1 MLNRENKTAITRK
14 GMVSNRLNKFSI
26 RKYTVGTASI
36 LVGTTLIFGLGNQ
49 EAKAAESTNKE
60 LNEAT
65 TSASDNQSSGKVD
78 MQQLNQEDNT
88 KNDNQK
94 EMVSS
99 QGNETTSNG
108 NKSIEKESVQSTTG
122 NKVEVSTAKSD
133 EQASP
138 KSTNEDLNTKQTIS
152 NQEALQ
158 PDLQEN
164 KSVVNAQPTNEENK
178 KVDAKT
184 ESTTLNVKSDAIKS
198 NAETLVDNNSN
209 SNNENNAD
217 IILPK
222 STAPKRLNT
231 RMRMAAIQPN
241 STDSKNVNDLI
252 TSNTTLTVV
261 DADNSKTIVPAQDY
275 LSLKSQI
282 TVDDKVKSG
291 DYFTIKYSDTVQ
303 VYGLNPEDIK
313 NIGDIKDP
321 NNGETIATAKHDT
334 ANNLITYTFTDYV
347 DRFNSVKMG
356 INYSIYMDADTIP
369 VDKKDVPF
377 SVTIGNQITTTT
389 ADITYPAYKEADN
402 NSIGS
407 AFTETVS
414 HVGNVEDPGYY
425 NQVVYVNPMDKD
437 LKGAK
442 LKVEAY
448 HPKYPTNI
456 GQINQNVTNIKI
468 YRVPEGYTLNK
479 GYDVNT
485 NDLVDVT
492 DEFKNKM
499 TYGSNQS
506 VNLDFGDIT
515 SAYVV
520 MVNTKFQYTNSE
532 SPTLVQMAT
541 LSSTGNKSVSTGN
554 ALGFTN
560 NQSGGAGQ
568 EVYKIGNYV
577 WEDTNKNGVQ
587 ELGEKGVGNV
597 TVTVFDNNTNTKV
610 GEAVTKEDGSYL
622 IPNLPNGD
630 YRVEFSNL
638 PKGYEVTPSKQGNNE
653 ELDSNGLS
661 SVITVNGKDN
671 LSADLGIYKPK
682 YNLGDYV
689 WEDTNKNGIQDQDE
703 KGISGVTV
711 TLKDENG
718 NVLKT
723 VTTDADGKYKFTDL
737 DNGNYKVEFTTPE
750 GYTPTTV
757 TSGSDIEK
765 DSNGLTTTGVING
778 ADNMTLDSGFYKTPK
793 YNLGNY
799 VWEDTNK
806 DGKQDSTEK
815 GISGVTVTLKNE
827 NGEVLQTTKTDKDGK
842 YQFTGLEN
850 GTYKVEFETPSG
862 YTPTQVGSGT
872 DEGIDSNGTSTTGV
886 IKDKDNDTIDS
897 GFYKPTYNLGDYVW
911 EDTNKNGVQD
921 KDEKGISGV
930 TVTLKDENDKVLK
943 TVTTDENGKYQF
955 TDLNNGT
962 YKVEFET
969 PSGYTPTSV
978 TSGND
983 TEKDSNG
990 LTTTGVIK
998 DADNMTLDSGFYK
1011 TPKYSLGD
1019 YVWYDSNKDG
1029 KQDSTEKGI
1038 KDVKVTLLNE
1048 KGEVI
1053 GTTKTDENGKYR
1065 FDNLDSGKYKVIF
1078 EKSAGY
1084 LPTKVNGTTDGEKDS
1099 NGSSVTVKINGKD
1112 DMSLDTGFYK
1122 EPKYNLGD
1130 YVWEDT
1136 NKDGIQ
1142 DANEPGIKDVK
1153 VTLKDSTG
1161 KVIGTT
1167 TTDASGKYKFT
1178 DLDNGN
1184 YTVEFETPAGYTPTV
1199 KNTTAEDKDSN
1210 GLTTTGVIKDAD
1222 NMTLDSGFYKT
1233 PKYSLGDYVWYD
1245 SNKDG

>member
-65 TSASDNQSSGKVD
+65 TSASDNQSSDKVD

-108 NKSIEKESVQSTTG
+108 NKLIEKESVQSTTG

-164 KSVVNAQPTNEENK
+164 KSVVNVQPTNEENK

-198 NAETLVDNNSN
+198 NDETLVDNNSN

-231 RMRMAAIQPN
+231 RMRIAAVQPS
-241 STDSKNVNDLI
+241 STEAKNVNDLI

-261 DADNSKTIVPAQDY
+261 DADKNNKIVPDQDY

-347 DRFNSVKMG
+347 DRFNSVQMG

-369 VDKKDVPF
+369 VSKNDVEF
-377 SVTIGNQITTTT
+377 NVTIGNTTTKTT
-389 ADITYPAYKEADN
+389 ANIQYPDYVVNEK

-414 HVGNVEDPGYY
+414 HVGNKENPGYY
-425 NQVVYVNPMDKD
+425 KQTIYVNPSENS
-437 LKGAK
+437 LTNAK
-442 LKVEAY
+442 LKVQAY
-448 HPKYPTNI
+448 HSSYPNNI
-456 GQINQNVTNIKI
+456 GQINKDVTDIKI
-468 YRVPEGYTLNK
+468 YQVPKGYTLNK

-485 NDLVDVT
+485 KELTDVT
-492 DEFKNKM
+492 NQYLQKI
-499 TYGSNQS
+499 TYGDNNSA
-506 VNLDFGDIT
+506 VIDFGNAD

-1038 KDVKVTLLNE
+1038 KDV
-1048 KGEVI
+1048 
-1053 GTTKTDENGKYR
+1053 
-1065 FDNLDSGKYKVIF
+1065 
-1078 EKSAGY
+1078 
-1084 LPTKVNGTTDGEKDS
+1084 
-1099 NGSSVTVKINGKD
+1099 
-1112 DMSLDTGFYK
+1112 
-1122 EPKYNLGD
+1122 
-1130 YVWEDT
+1130 
-1136 NKDGIQ
+1136 
-1142 DANEPGIKDVK
+1142 
-1153 VTLKDSTG
+1153 
-1161 KVIGTT
+1161 
-1167 TTDASGKYKFT
+1167 
-1178 DLDNGN
+1178 
-1184 YTVEFETPAGYTPTV
+1184 
-1199 KNTTAEDKDSN
+1199 
-1210 GLTTTGVIKDAD
+1210 
-1222 NMTLDSGFYKT
+1222 
-1233 PKYSLGDYVWYD
+1233 
-1245 SNKDG
+1245 

>member
-1065 FDNLDSGKYKVIF
+1065 
-1078 EKSAGY
+1078 
-1084 LPTKVNGTTDGEKDS
+1084 
-1099 NGSSVTVKINGKD
+1099 
-1112 DMSLDTGFYK
+1112 
-1122 EPKYNLGD
+1122 
-1130 YVWEDT
+1130 
-1136 NKDGIQ
+1136 
-1142 DANEPGIKDVK
+1142 
-1153 VTLKDSTG
+1153 
-1161 KVIGTT
+1161 
-1167 TTDASGKYKFT
+1167 
-1178 DLDNGN
+1178 
-1184 YTVEFETPAGYTPTV
+1184 
-1199 KNTTAEDKDSN
+1199 
-1210 GLTTTGVIKDAD
+1210 
-1222 NMTLDSGFYKT
+1222 
-1233 PKYSLGDYVWYD
+1233 
-1245 SNKDG
+1245 

>member
-65 TSASDNQSSGKVD
+65 TSASDNQSSDKVD

-108 NKSIEKESVQSTTG
+108 NKLIEKESVQSTTG

-164 KSVVNAQPTNEENK
+164 KSVVNVQPTNEENK

-198 NAETLVDNNSN
+198 NDETLVDNNSN

-231 RMRMAAIQPN
+231 RMRIAAVQPS
-241 STDSKNVNDLI
+241 STEAKNVNDLI

-261 DADNSKTIVPAQDY
+261 DADKNNKIVPAQDY

-347 DRFNSVKMG
+347 DRFNSVQMG

-369 VDKKDVPF
+369 VSKNDVEF
-377 SVTIGNQITTTT
+377 NVTIGNTTTKTT
-389 ADITYPAYKEADN
+389 ANIQYPDYVVNEK

-414 HVGNVEDPGYY
+414 HVGNKENPGYY
-425 NQVVYVNPMDKD
+425 KQTIYVNPSENS
-437 LKGAK
+437 LTNAK
-442 LKVEAY
+442 LKVQAY
-448 HPKYPTNI
+448 HSSYPNNI
-456 GQINQNVTNIKI
+456 GQINKDVTDIKI
-468 YRVPEGYTLNK
+468 YQVPKGYTLNK

-485 NDLVDVT
+485 KELTDVT
-492 DEFKNKM
+492 NQYLQKI
-499 TYGSNQS
+499 TYGDNNSA
-506 VNLDFGDIT
+506 VIDFGNAD

-1053 GTTKTDENGKYR
+1053 GTT
-1065 FDNLDSGKYKVIF
+1065 
-1078 EKSAGY
+1078 
-1084 LPTKVNGTTDGEKDS
+1084 
-1099 NGSSVTVKINGKD
+1099 
-1112 DMSLDTGFYK
+1112 
-1122 EPKYNLGD
+1122 
-1130 YVWEDT
+1130 
-1136 NKDGIQ
+1136 
-1142 DANEPGIKDVK
+1142 
-1153 VTLKDSTG
+1153 
-1161 KVIGTT
+1161 
-1167 TTDASGKYKFT
+1167 
-1178 DLDNGN
+1178 
-1184 YTVEFETPAGYTPTV
+1184 
-1199 KNTTAEDKDSN
+1199 
-1210 GLTTTGVIKDAD
+1210 
-1222 NMTLDSGFYKT
+1222 
-1233 PKYSLGDYVWYD
+1233 
-1245 SNKDG
+1245 

>member
-65 TSASDNQSSGKVD
+65 TSASDNQSSDKVD
-78 MQQLNQEDNT
+78 MKQLNQEDNT

-231 RMRMAAIQPN
+231 RMRIAAVQPS
-241 STDSKNVNDLI
+241 STEAKNVNDLI

-261 DADNSKTIVPAQDY
+261 DADKNNKIVPAQDY
-275 LSLKSQI
+275 LALKSQI

-347 DRFNSVKMG
+347 DRFNSVQMG

-369 VDKKDVPF
+369 VSKNDVEF
-377 SVTIGNQITTTT
+377 NVTIGNTTTKTT
-389 ADITYPAYKEADN
+389 ANIQYPDYVVNEK

-414 HVGNVEDPGYY
+414 HVGNKENPGYY
-425 NQVVYVNPMDKD
+425 KQTIYVNPSENS
-437 LKGAK
+437 LTNAK
-442 LKVEAY
+442 LKVQAY
-448 HPKYPTNI
+448 HSSYPNNI
-456 GQINQNVTNIKI
+456 GQINKEVTDIKI
-468 YRVPEGYTLNK
+468 YQVPKGYTLNK

-485 NDLVDVT
+485 KELTDVT
-492 DEFKNKM
+492 NQYLQKI
-499 TYGSNQS
+499 TYGDNNSA
-506 VNLDFGDIT
+506 VIDFGNAD

-520 MVNTKFQYTNSE
+520 MVNTKFQYTTSE
-532 SPTLVQMAT
+532 SPTLVQMVT
-541 LSSTGNKSVSTGN
+541 LSSDNSKSASMGN

-1019 YVWYDSNKDG
+1019 YVWYDS
-1029 KQDSTEKGI
+1029 
-1038 KDVKVTLLNE
+1038 
-1048 KGEVI
+1048 
-1053 GTTKTDENGKYR
+1053 
-1065 FDNLDSGKYKVIF
+1065 
-1078 EKSAGY
+1078 
-1084 LPTKVNGTTDGEKDS
+1084 
-1099 NGSSVTVKINGKD
+1099 
-1112 DMSLDTGFYK
+1112 
-1122 EPKYNLGD
+1122 
-1130 YVWEDT
+1130 
-1136 NKDGIQ
+1136 
-1142 DANEPGIKDVK
+1142 
-1153 VTLKDSTG
+1153 
-1161 KVIGTT
+1161 
-1167 TTDASGKYKFT
+1167 
-1178 DLDNGN
+1178 
-1184 YTVEFETPAGYTPTV
+1184 
-1199 KNTTAEDKDSN
+1199 
-1210 GLTTTGVIKDAD
+1210 
-1222 NMTLDSGFYKT
+1222 
-1233 PKYSLGDYVWYD
+1233 
-1245 SNKDG
+1245 

>member
-1 MLNRENKTAITRK
+1 MLNRENKTAMTRK

-36 LVGTTLIFGLGNQ
+36 LVGTTLIFGIGSQ
-49 EAKAAESTNKE
+49 EAKAAEVTNKE
-60 LNEAT
+60 MKEDAT
-65 TSASDNQSSGKVD
+65 SVNNDQVSKKVD
-78 MQQLNQEDNT
+78 TGQLNKDGNTSKVDTEQLNDENINKVANQKEVTRVENSVASEKNNNSQPSENGKLQTSDVKKTEDNNATSDDQVTTTVNSQQLNTDN
-88 KNDNQK
+88 
-94 EMVSS
+94 
-99 QGNETTSNG
+99 TTSNATMSAAPI
-108 NKSIEKESVQSTTG
+108 NVSKDDLKINSE
-122 NKVEVSTAKSD
+122 EVRNVGEKSD
-133 EQASP
+133 
-138 KSTNEDLNTKQTIS
+138 NT
-152 NQEALQ
+152 
-158 PDLQEN
+158 D
-164 KSVVNAQPTNEENK
+164 NANG
-178 KVDAKT
+178 
-184 ESTTLNVKSDAIKS
+184 SDVIM
-198 NAETLVDNNSN
+198 
-209 SNNENNAD
+209 
-217 IILPK
+217 PK

-231 RMRMAAIQPN
+231 RMRIAAVQPS
-241 STDSKNVNDLI
+241 STDSKNVNNLI
-252 TSNTTLTVV
+252 TSTTTLTVV
-261 DADNSKTIVPAQDY
+261 DADKNNKIVPAQDY
-275 LSLKSQI
+275 LALKSQI
-282 TVDDKVKSG
+282 KVDDKVKSG

-347 DRFNSVKMG
+347 DRFNSVQMG

-369 VDKKDVPF
+369 VSKNDVEF
-377 SVTIGNQITTTT
+377 NVTIGNDTTKTT
-389 ADITYPAYKEADN
+389 ANIQYPDYVVNEK

-414 HVGNVEDPGYY
+414 HVGNKENPGYY
-425 NQVVYVNPMDKD
+425 KQTIYVNPSENS
-437 LKGAK
+437 LTNAK
-442 LKVEAY
+442 LKVQAY
-448 HPKYPTNI
+448 HSSYPNNI
-456 GQINQNVTNIKI
+456 GQINKEVTDIKI
-468 YRVPEGYTLNK
+468 YQVPKGYTLNK

-485 NDLVDVT
+485 KELTDVT
-492 DEFKNKM
+492 NQYLQKI
-499 TYGSNQS
+499 TYGDNNSA
-506 VNLDFGDIT
+506 VIDFGNAD

-520 MVNTKFQYTNSE
+520 MVNTKFQYTTSE
-532 SPTLVQMAT
+532 SPTLVQMVT
-541 LSSTGNKSVSTGN
+541 LSSDNSKSASMGN

-638 PKGYEVTPSKQGNNE
+638 PQGYEVTPSKQGNNE
-653 ELDSNGLS
+653 ELDSNGVS

-850 GTYKVEFETPSG
+850 GTYKVEFETPLG

-1078 EKSAGY
+1078 EK
-1084 LPTKVNGTTDGEKDS
+1084 
-1099 NGSSVTVKINGKD
+1099 
-1112 DMSLDTGFYK
+1112 
-1122 EPKYNLGD
+1122 
-1130 YVWEDT
+1130 
-1136 NKDGIQ
+1136 
-1142 DANEPGIKDVK
+1142 
-1153 VTLKDSTG
+1153 
-1161 KVIGTT
+1161 
-1167 TTDASGKYKFT
+1167 
-1178 DLDNGN
+1178 
-1184 YTVEFETPAGYTPTV
+1184 PAGLTQTGT
-1199 KNTTAEDKDSN
+1199 NTTEDD
-1210 GLTTTGVIKDAD
+1210 KDAD
-1222 NMTLDSGFYKT
+1222 GGEVDVTITDHDDFTIDNGYFEEDTSD
-1233 PKYSLGDYVWYD
+1233 
-1245 SNKDG
+1245 

>member
-65 TSASDNQSSGKVD
+65 TSASDNQSSDKVD

-108 NKSIEKESVQSTTG
+108 NKLIEKESVQSTTG

-164 KSVVNAQPTNEENK
+164 KSVVNVQPTNEENK

-198 NAETLVDNNSN
+198 NDETLVDNNSN

-231 RMRMAAIQPN
+231 RMRIAAVQPS
-241 STDSKNVNDLI
+241 STEAKNVNDLI

-261 DADNSKTIVPAQDY
+261 DADKNNKIVPAQDY
-275 LSLKSQI
+275 LALKSQI
-282 TVDDKVKSG
+282 KVDDKVKSG

-347 DRFNSVKMG
+347 DRFNSVQMG

-369 VDKKDVPF
+369 VSKNDVEF
-377 SVTIGNQITTTT
+377 NVTIGNTTTKTT
-389 ADITYPAYKEADN
+389 ANIQYPDYVSRDN

-414 HVGNVEDPGYY
+414 HAGNAEDPGYY
-425 NQVVYVNPMDKD
+425 IQTVYVNPSEKT
-437 LKGAK
+437 LTNAK

-448 HPKYPTNI
+448 HKDYPDNV
-456 GQINQNVTNIKI
+456 GQINKNVTKIKI
-468 YRVPEGYTLNK
+468 YQAPKDYVLNK

-485 NDLVDVT
+485 NQLIDVT
-492 DEFKNKM
+492 EQFKDKI
-499 TYGSNQS
+499 TYGTNDS
-506 VNLDFGDIT
+506 VNVDFGSINN
-515 SAYVV
+515 SYVV
-520 MVNTKFQYTNSE
+520 MVDTKFEFTTSE

-541 LSSTGNKSVSTGN
+541 LTSDGNRSVSTGN

-568 EVYKIGNYV
+568 EVYKIGN
-577 WEDTNKNGVQ
+577 
-587 ELGEKGVGNV
+587 
-597 TVTVFDNNTNTKV
+597 
-610 GEAVTKEDGSYL
+610 
-622 IPNLPNGD
+622 
-630 YRVEFSNL
+630 
-638 PKGYEVTPSKQGNNE
+638 
-653 ELDSNGLS
+653 
-661 SVITVNGKDN
+661 
-671 LSADLGIYKPK
+671 
-682 YNLGDYV
+682 YV

-737 DNGNYKVEFTTPE
+737 GNGNYKVEFTTPE

-1053 GTTKTDENGKYR
+1053 GTTTTDENGKYR
-1065 FDNLDSGKYKVIF
+1065 FDNLD
-1078 EKSAGY
+1078 
-1084 LPTKVNGTTDGEKDS
+1084 
-1099 NGSSVTVKINGKD
+1099 
-1112 DMSLDTGFYK
+1112 
-1122 EPKYNLGD
+1122 
-1130 YVWEDT
+1130 
-1136 NKDGIQ
+1136 
-1142 DANEPGIKDVK
+1142 
-1153 VTLKDSTG
+1153 
-1161 KVIGTT
+1161 
-1167 TTDASGKYKFT
+1167 
-1178 DLDNGN
+1178 
-1184 YTVEFETPAGYTPTV
+1184 
-1199 KNTTAEDKDSN
+1199 
-1210 GLTTTGVIKDAD
+1210 
-1222 NMTLDSGFYKT
+1222 
-1233 PKYSLGDYVWYD
+1233 
-1245 SNKDG
+1245 

>member
-737 DNGNYKVEFTTPE
+737 DNGNYKVVFTTPE

-765 DSNGLTTTGVING
+765 GSNGLTTTGVING

-1078 EKSAGY
+1078 EK
-1084 LPTKVNGTTDGEKDS
+1084 
-1099 NGSSVTVKINGKD
+1099 
-1112 DMSLDTGFYK
+1112 
-1122 EPKYNLGD
+1122 
-1130 YVWEDT
+1130 
-1136 NKDGIQ
+1136 
-1142 DANEPGIKDVK
+1142 
-1153 VTLKDSTG
+1153 
-1161 KVIGTT
+1161 
-1167 TTDASGKYKFT
+1167 
-1178 DLDNGN
+1178 
-1184 YTVEFETPAGYTPTV
+1184 PAGLTQTGT
-1199 KNTTAEDKDSN
+1199 NTTEDD
-1210 GLTTTGVIKDAD
+1210 KDAD
-1222 NMTLDSGFYKT
+1222 G
-1233 PKYSLGDYVWYD
+1233 GEV
-1245 SNKDG
+1245 

>member
-1 MLNRENKTAITRK
+1 MLNRENKTAMTRK

-36 LVGTTLIFGLGNQ
+36 LVGTTLIFGIGSQ
-49 EAKAAESTNKE
+49 EAKAAEVTNKE
-60 LNEAT
+60 MKEDAT
-65 TSASDNQSSGKVD
+65 SVNNDQVSKKVD
-78 MQQLNQEDNT
+78 TGQLNKDGNTSKVDTEQLNDENINKVANQKEVTRVENSVASEKNNNSQPSENGKLQTSDVKKTEDNNATSDDQVTTTVNSQQLNTDN
-88 KNDNQK
+88 
-94 EMVSS
+94 
-99 QGNETTSNG
+99 TTSNATMSAAPI
-108 NKSIEKESVQSTTG
+108 NVSKDDLKINSE
-122 NKVEVSTAKSD
+122 EVRNVGEKSD
-133 EQASP
+133 
-138 KSTNEDLNTKQTIS
+138 NT
-152 NQEALQ
+152 
-158 PDLQEN
+158 D
-164 KSVVNAQPTNEENK
+164 NANG
-178 KVDAKT
+178 
-184 ESTTLNVKSDAIKS
+184 SDVIM
-198 NAETLVDNNSN
+198 
-209 SNNENNAD
+209 
-217 IILPK
+217 PK

-231 RMRMAAIQPN
+231 RMRIAAVQPS
-241 STDSKNVNDLI
+241 STDSKNVNNLI
-252 TSNTTLTVV
+252 TSTTTLTVV
-261 DADNSKTIVPAQDY
+261 DADKNNKIVPAQDY
-275 LSLKSQI
+275 LALKSQI
-282 TVDDKVKSG
+282 KVDDKVKSG

-347 DRFNSVKMG
+347 DRFNSVQMG

-369 VDKKDVPF
+369 VSKNDVEF
-377 SVTIGNQITTTT
+377 NVTIGNDTTNTT
-389 ADITYPAYKEADN
+389 ANIQYPDYVVNEK

-414 HVGNVEDPGYY
+414 HVGNKENPGYY
-425 NQVVYVNPMDKD
+425 KQTIYVNPSENS
-437 LKGAK
+437 LTNAK
-442 LKVEAY
+442 LKVQAY
-448 HPKYPTNI
+448 HSSYPNNI
-456 GQINQNVTNIKI
+456 GQINKEVTDIKI
-468 YRVPEGYTLNK
+468 YQVPKGYTLNK

-485 NDLVDVT
+485 KELTDVT
-492 DEFKNKM
+492 NQYLQKI
-499 TYGSNQS
+499 TYGDNNSA
-506 VNLDFGDIT
+506 VIDFGNAD

-520 MVNTKFQYTNSE
+520 MVNTKFQYTTSE
-532 SPTLVQMAT
+532 SPTLVQMVT
-541 LSSTGNKSVSTGN
+541 LSSDNSKSASMGN

-638 PKGYEVTPSKQGNNE
+638 PQGYEVTPSKQGNNE
-653 ELDSNGLS
+653 ELDSNGVS

-850 GTYKVEFETPSG
+850 GTYKVEFETPLG

-1078 EKSAGY
+1078 EK
-1084 LPTKVNGTTDGEKDS
+1084 
-1099 NGSSVTVKINGKD
+1099 
-1112 DMSLDTGFYK
+1112 
-1122 EPKYNLGD
+1122 
-1130 YVWEDT
+1130 
-1136 NKDGIQ
+1136 
-1142 DANEPGIKDVK
+1142 
-1153 VTLKDSTG
+1153 
-1161 KVIGTT
+1161 
-1167 TTDASGKYKFT
+1167 
-1178 DLDNGN
+1178 
-1184 YTVEFETPAGYTPTV
+1184 PAGLTQTGT
-1199 KNTTAEDKDSN
+1199 NTTEDD
-1210 GLTTTGVIKDAD
+1210 KDAD
-1222 NMTLDSGFYKT
+1222 G
-1233 PKYSLGDYVWYD
+1233 
-1245 SNKDG
+1245 

>member
-65 TSASDNQSSGKVD
+65 TSASDNQSSDKVD
-78 MQQLNQEDNT
+78 MQQLNQEVNT

-108 NKSIEKESVQSTTG
+108 NKSIEKESVQSITG

-164 KSVVNAQPTNEENK
+164 KSVVNVQPTNEENK

-198 NAETLVDNNSN
+198 SAETLVDNNGN

-231 RMRMAAIQPN
+231 RMRMAAIQPT

-261 DADNSKTIVPAQDY
+261 DADKNNKIVPAQDY
-275 LSLKSQI
+275 LALKSQM

-334 ANNLITYTFTDYV
+334 VNNLITYTFTDYV
-347 DRFNSVKMG
+347 DRFNSVQMG

-369 VDKKDVPF
+369 VSKNDVEF
-377 SVTIGNQITTTT
+377 NVTIGNTTTKTT
-389 ADITYPAYKEADN
+389 ANIQYSDYVVNEK

-414 HVGNVEDPGYY
+414 HVGNKENPGYY
-425 NQVVYVNPMDKD
+425 KQTIYVNPSENS
-437 LKGAK
+437 LTNAK
-442 LKVEAY
+442 LKVQAY
-448 HPKYPTNI
+448 HSSYPNNI
-456 GQINQNVTNIKI
+456 GQINKEVTDIKI
-468 YRVPEGYTLNK
+468 YQVPKGYTLNK

-485 NDLVDVT
+485 KELTDVT
-492 DEFKNKM
+492 NQYLQKI
-499 TYGSNQS
+499 TYGDNNSA
-506 VNLDFGDIT
+506 VIDFGNAD

-520 MVNTKFQYTNSE
+520 MVNTKFQYTTSE
-532 SPTLVQMAT
+532 SPTLVQMVT
-541 LSSTGNKSVSTGN
+541 LSSDNSKSASMGN

-638 PKGYEVTPSKQGNNE
+638 PQGYEVTPSKQGNNE
-653 ELDSNGLS
+653 ELDSNGVS

-703 KGISGVTV
+703 KGISGVTI
-711 TLKDENG
+711 TLKDESG

-737 DNGNYKVEFTTPE
+737 DNGNYKVEFITPE

-850 GTYKVEFETPSG
+850 GTYKVEFETPAG

-930 TVTLKDENDKVLK
+930 TVTLKDENDKVLQ

-955 TDLNNGT
+955 TDLKNGT

-1038 KDVKVTLLNE
+1038 KDVTVTLLNE

-1065 FDNLDSGKYKVIF
+1065 FDNLDSGKYKV
-1078 EKSAGY
+1078 
-1084 LPTKVNGTTDGEKDS
+1084 
-1099 NGSSVTVKINGKD
+1099 
-1112 DMSLDTGFYK
+1112 
-1122 EPKYNLGD
+1122 
-1130 YVWEDT
+1130 
-1136 NKDGIQ
+1136 
-1142 DANEPGIKDVK
+1142 
-1153 VTLKDSTG
+1153 
-1161 KVIGTT
+1161 
-1167 TTDASGKYKFT
+1167 
-1178 DLDNGN
+1178 
-1184 YTVEFETPAGYTPTV
+1184 
-1199 KNTTAEDKDSN
+1199 
-1210 GLTTTGVIKDAD
+1210 
-1222 NMTLDSGFYKT
+1222 
-1233 PKYSLGDYVWYD
+1233 
-1245 SNKDG
+1245 

>member
-65 TSASDNQSSGKVD
+65 TSASDNQSSDKVD

-231 RMRMAAIQPN
+231 RMRIAAVQPS
-241 STDSKNVNDLI
+241 STEAKNVNDLI

-261 DADNSKTIVPAQDY
+261 DADKNNKIVPAQDY
-275 LSLKSQI
+275 LELKSQI
-282 TVDDKVKSG
+282 KVDDKVKSG

-313 NIGDIKDP
+313 NIGDIQDP

-347 DRFNSVKMG
+347 DRFNSVQMG

-369 VDKKDVPF
+369 VSKNDVEF
-377 SVTIGNQITTTT
+377 NVTIGNTTTKTT
-389 ADITYPAYKEADN
+389 ANIQYPDYVVNEK

-414 HVGNVEDPGYY
+414 HVGNKENPGYY
-425 NQVVYVNPMDKD
+425 KQTIYVNPSENS
-437 LKGAK
+437 LTNAK
-442 LKVEAY
+442 LKVQAY
-448 HPKYPTNI
+448 HSSYPNNI
-456 GQINQNVTNIKI
+456 GQINKEVTDIKI
-468 YRVPEGYTLNK
+468 YQVPKGYTLNK

-485 NDLVDVT
+485 KELTDVT
-492 DEFKNKM
+492 NQYLQKI
-499 TYGSNQS
+499 TYGDNNSA
-506 VNLDFGDIT
+506 VIDFGNAD

-520 MVNTKFQYTNSE
+520 MVNTKFQYTTSE
-532 SPTLVQMAT
+532 SPTLVQMVT
-541 LSSTGNKSVSTGN
+541 LSSDNSKSASMGN

-1078 EKSAGY
+1078 EK
-1084 LPTKVNGTTDGEKDS
+1084 P
-1099 NGSSVTVKINGKD
+1099 
-1112 DMSLDTGFYK
+1112 
-1122 EPKYNLGD
+1122 
-1130 YVWEDT
+1130 
-1136 NKDGIQ
+1136 
-1142 DANEPGIKDVK
+1142 
-1153 VTLKDSTG
+1153 
-1161 KVIGTT
+1161 
-1167 TTDASGKYKFT
+1167 
-1178 DLDNGN
+1178 
-1184 YTVEFETPAGYTPTV
+1184 
-1199 KNTTAEDKDSN
+1199 
-1210 GLTTTGVIKDAD
+1210 
-1222 NMTLDSGFYKT
+1222 
-1233 PKYSLGDYVWYD
+1233 
-1245 SNKDG
+1245 

>member
-65 TSASDNQSSGKVD
+65 TSASDNQSSDKVD

-108 NKSIEKESVQSTTG
+108 NKLIEKESVQSTTG

-164 KSVVNAQPTNEENK
+164 KSVVNVQPTNEENK

-198 NAETLVDNNSN
+198 NDETLVDNNSN

-231 RMRMAAIQPN
+231 RMRIAAVQPS
-241 STDSKNVNDLI
+241 STEAKNVNDLI

-261 DADNSKTIVPAQDY
+261 DADKNNKIVPAQDY

-347 DRFNSVKMG
+347 DRFNSVQMG

-369 VDKKDVPF
+369 VSKNDVEF
-377 SVTIGNQITTTT
+377 NVTIGNTTTKTT
-389 ADITYPAYKEADN
+389 ANIQYPDYVVNEK

-414 HVGNVEDPGYY
+414 HVGNKENPGYY
-425 NQVVYVNPMDKD
+425 KQTIYVNPSENS
-437 LKGAK
+437 LTNAK
-442 LKVEAY
+442 LKVQAY
-448 HPKYPTNI
+448 HSSYPNNI
-456 GQINQNVTNIKI
+456 GQINKDVTDIKI
-468 YRVPEGYTLNK
+468 YQVPKGYTLNK

-485 NDLVDVT
+485 KELTDVT
-492 DEFKNKM
+492 NQYLQKI
-499 TYGSNQS
+499 TYGDNNSA
-506 VNLDFGDIT
+506 VIDFGNAD

-943 TVTTDENGKYQF
+943 TVTTDESGKYQF

-998 DADNMTLDSGFYK
+998 DADNMTLDSGF
-1011 TPKYSLGD
+1011 
-1019 YVWYDSNKDG
+1019 
-1029 KQDSTEKGI
+1029 
-1038 KDVKVTLLNE
+1038 
-1048 KGEVI
+1048 
-1053 GTTKTDENGKYR
+1053 
-1065 FDNLDSGKYKVIF
+1065 
-1078 EKSAGY
+1078 
-1084 LPTKVNGTTDGEKDS
+1084 
-1099 NGSSVTVKINGKD
+1099 
-1112 DMSLDTGFYK
+1112 
-1122 EPKYNLGD
+1122 
-1130 YVWEDT
+1130 
-1136 NKDGIQ
+1136 
-1142 DANEPGIKDVK
+1142 
-1153 VTLKDSTG
+1153 
-1161 KVIGTT
+1161 
-1167 TTDASGKYKFT
+1167 
-1178 DLDNGN
+1178 
-1184 YTVEFETPAGYTPTV
+1184 
-1199 KNTTAEDKDSN
+1199 
-1210 GLTTTGVIKDAD
+1210 
-1222 NMTLDSGFYKT
+1222 
-1233 PKYSLGDYVWYD
+1233 
-1245 SNKDG
+1245 

>member
-65 TSASDNQSSGKVD
+65 TSASDNQSSDKVD

-108 NKSIEKESVQSTTG
+108 NKLIEKESVQSTTG

-164 KSVVNAQPTNEENK
+164 KSVVNVQPTNEENK

-198 NAETLVDNNSN
+198 NDETLVDNNSN

-231 RMRMAAIQPN
+231 RMRIAAVQPS
-241 STDSKNVNDLI
+241 STEAKNVNDLI

-261 DADNSKTIVPAQDY
+261 DADKNNKIVPAQDY

-347 DRFNSVKMG
+347 DRFNSVQMG

-369 VDKKDVPF
+369 VSKNDVEF
-377 SVTIGNQITTTT
+377 NVTIGNTTTKTT
-389 ADITYPAYKEADN
+389 ANIQYPDYVVNEK

-414 HVGNVEDPGYY
+414 HVGNKENPGYY
-425 NQVVYVNPMDKD
+425 KQTIYVNPSENS
-437 LKGAK
+437 LTNAK
-442 LKVEAY
+442 LKVQAY
-448 HPKYPTNI
+448 HSSYPNNI
-456 GQINQNVTNIKI
+456 GQINKDVTDIKI
-468 YRVPEGYTLNK
+468 YQVPKGYTLNK

-485 NDLVDVT
+485 KELTDVT
-492 DEFKNKM
+492 NQYLQKI
-499 TYGSNQS
+499 TYGDNNSA
-506 VNLDFGDIT
+506 VIDFGNAD

-689 WEDTNKNGIQDQDE
+689 WEDTNK
-703 KGISGVTV
+703 
-711 TLKDENG
+711 
-718 NVLKT
+718 
-723 VTTDADGKYKFTDL
+723 
-737 DNGNYKVEFTTPE
+737 
-750 GYTPTTV
+750 
-757 TSGSDIEK
+757 
-765 DSNGLTTTGVING
+765 
-778 ADNMTLDSGFYKTPK
+778 
-793 YNLGNY
+793 
-799 VWEDTNK
+799 

-842 YQFTGLEN
+842 YKFTGLEN

-1053 GTTKTDENGKYR
+1053 GTTKTDENGKYC

-1078 EKSAGY
+1078 EKPAG
-1084 LPTKVNGTTDGEKDS
+1084 LTQTGTNTTEDDKDADGGEVDVTITDH
-1099 NGSSVTVKINGKD
+1099 D
-1112 DMSLDTGFYK
+1112 D
-1122 EPKYNLGD
+1122 
-1130 YVWEDT
+1130 
-1136 NKDGIQ
+1136 
-1142 DANEPGIKDVK
+1142 
-1153 VTLKDSTG
+1153 
-1161 KVIGTT
+1161 
-1167 TTDASGKYKFT
+1167 FT
-1178 DLDNGN
+1178 LDNG
-1184 YTVEFETPAGYTPTV
+1184 YYEE
-1199 KNTTAEDKDSN
+1199 
-1210 GLTTTGVIKDAD
+1210 
-1222 NMTLDSGFYKT
+1222 
-1233 PKYSLGDYVWYD
+1233 
-1245 SNKDG
+1245 

>member
-65 TSASDNQSSGKVD
+65 TSASDNQSSDKVD

-231 RMRMAAIQPN
+231 RMRIAAVQPS
-241 STDSKNVNDLI
+241 STEAKNVNDLI

-261 DADNSKTIVPAQDY
+261 DADKNNKIVPAQDY
-275 LSLKSQI
+275 LELKSQI
-282 TVDDKVKSG
+282 KVDDKVKSG

-347 DRFNSVKMG
+347 DRFNSVQMG

-369 VDKKDVPF
+369 VSKNDVEF
-377 SVTIGNQITTTT
+377 NVTIGNTTTKTT
-389 ADITYPAYKEADN
+389 ANIQYPDYVVNEK

-414 HVGNVEDPGYY
+414 HVGNKENPGYY
-425 NQVVYVNPMDKD
+425 KQTIYVNPSENS
-437 LKGAK
+437 LTNAK
-442 LKVEAY
+442 LKVQAY
-448 HPKYPTNI
+448 HSSYPNNI
-456 GQINQNVTNIKI
+456 GQINKEVTDIKI
-468 YRVPEGYTLNK
+468 YQVPKGYTLNK

-485 NDLVDVT
+485 KELTDVT
-492 DEFKNKM
+492 NQYLHKI
-499 TYGSNQS
+499 TYGDNNSA
-506 VNLDFGDIT
+506 VIDFGNAD

-520 MVNTKFQYTNSE
+520 MVNTKFQYTTSE
-532 SPTLVQMAT
+532 SPTLVQMVT
-541 LSSTGNKSVSTGN
+541 LSSDNSKSASMGN

-689 WEDTNKNGIQDQDE
+689 WEDTNTNGIQDQDE

-1078 EKSAGY
+1078 EK
-1084 LPTKVNGTTDGEKDS
+1084 
-1099 NGSSVTVKINGKD
+1099 
-1112 DMSLDTGFYK
+1112 
-1122 EPKYNLGD
+1122 
-1130 YVWEDT
+1130 
-1136 NKDGIQ
+1136 
-1142 DANEPGIKDVK
+1142 
-1153 VTLKDSTG
+1153 
-1161 KVIGTT
+1161 
-1167 TTDASGKYKFT
+1167 
-1178 DLDNGN
+1178 
-1184 YTVEFETPAGYTPTV
+1184 PAGLTQTGT
-1199 KNTTAEDKDSN
+1199 NTTE
-1210 GLTTTGVIKDAD
+1210 
-1222 NMTLDSGFYKT
+1222 
-1233 PKYSLGDYVWYD
+1233 
-1245 SNKDG
+1245 

>member
-65 TSASDNQSSGKVD
+65 TSASDNQSSDKVD

-108 NKSIEKESVQSTTG
+108 NKLIEKESVQSTTG

-164 KSVVNAQPTNEENK
+164 KSVVNVQPTNEENK

-198 NAETLVDNNSN
+198 NDETLVDNNSN

-231 RMRMAAIQPN
+231 RMRIAAVQPS
-241 STDSKNVNDLI
+241 STEAKNVNDLI

-261 DADNSKTIVPAQDY
+261 DADKNNKIVPAQDY

-347 DRFNSVKMG
+347 DRFNSVQMG

-369 VDKKDVPF
+369 VSKNDVEF
-377 SVTIGNQITTTT
+377 NVTIGNTTTKTT
-389 ADITYPAYKEADN
+389 ANIQYPDYVVNEK

-414 HVGNVEDPGYY
+414 HVGNKENPGYY
-425 NQVVYVNPMDKD
+425 KQTIYVNPSENS
-437 LKGAK
+437 LTNAK
-442 LKVEAY
+442 LKVQAY
-448 HPKYPTNI
+448 HSSYPNNI
-456 GQINQNVTNIKI
+456 GQINKDVTDIKI
-468 YRVPEGYTLNK
+468 YQVPKGYTLNK

-485 NDLVDVT
+485 KELTDVT
-492 DEFKNKM
+492 NQYLQKI
-499 TYGSNQS
+499 TYGDNNSA
-506 VNLDFGDIT
+506 VIDFGNAD

-872 DEGIDSNGTSTTGV
+872 DEGIDSNGTSITGV

-1053 GTTKTDENGKYR
+1053 GTTKTDENGKYC

-1078 EKSAGY
+1078 EK
-1084 LPTKVNGTTDGEKDS
+1084 
-1099 NGSSVTVKINGKD
+1099 
-1112 DMSLDTGFYK
+1112 
-1122 EPKYNLGD
+1122 
-1130 YVWEDT
+1130 
-1136 NKDGIQ
+1136 
-1142 DANEPGIKDVK
+1142 
-1153 VTLKDSTG
+1153 
-1161 KVIGTT
+1161 
-1167 TTDASGKYKFT
+1167 
-1178 DLDNGN
+1178 
-1184 YTVEFETPAGYTPTV
+1184 PAGLTQTGT
-1199 KNTTAEDKDSN
+1199 NTTEDD
-1210 GLTTTGVIKDAD
+1210 KDAD
-1222 NMTLDSGFYKT
+1222 GGEVDVTITDHDDFTLD
-1233 PKYSLGDYVWYD
+1233 
-1245 SNKDG
+1245 

>member
-377 SVTIGNQITTTT
+377 SVTIGNQTTTTT

-737 DNGNYKVEFTTPE
+737 DNGNYKVVFTTPE

-1078 EKSAGY
+1078 EK
-1084 LPTKVNGTTDGEKDS
+1084 
-1099 NGSSVTVKINGKD
+1099 
-1112 DMSLDTGFYK
+1112 
-1122 EPKYNLGD
+1122 
-1130 YVWEDT
+1130 
-1136 NKDGIQ
+1136 
-1142 DANEPGIKDVK
+1142 
-1153 VTLKDSTG
+1153 
-1161 KVIGTT
+1161 
-1167 TTDASGKYKFT
+1167 
-1178 DLDNGN
+1178 
-1184 YTVEFETPAGYTPTV
+1184 PAGLTQTGT
-1199 KNTTAEDKDSN
+1199 NT
-1210 GLTTTGVIKDAD
+1210 
-1222 NMTLDSGFYKT
+1222 
-1233 PKYSLGDYVWYD
+1233 
-1245 SNKDG
+1245 

>member
-1 MLNRENKTAITRK
+1 MLNRENKTAMTRK

-36 LVGTTLIFGLGNQ
+36 LVGTTLIFGIGSQ
-49 EAKAAESTNKE
+49 EAKAAEVTNKE
-60 LNEAT
+60 MKEDAT
-65 TSASDNQSSGKVD
+65 SVNNDQVSKKVD
-78 MQQLNQEDNT
+78 TGQLNKDGNTSKVDTEQLNDENINKVANQKEVTRVENSVASEKNNNSQPSENGKLQTSDVKKTEDNNATSDDQVTTTVNSQQLNTDN
-88 KNDNQK
+88 
-94 EMVSS
+94 
-99 QGNETTSNG
+99 TTSNATMSAAPI
-108 NKSIEKESVQSTTG
+108 NVSKDDLKINSE
-122 NKVEVSTAKSD
+122 EVRNVGEKSD
-133 EQASP
+133 
-138 KSTNEDLNTKQTIS
+138 NT
-152 NQEALQ
+152 
-158 PDLQEN
+158 D
-164 KSVVNAQPTNEENK
+164 NANG
-178 KVDAKT
+178 
-184 ESTTLNVKSDAIKS
+184 SDVIM
-198 NAETLVDNNSN
+198 
-209 SNNENNAD
+209 
-217 IILPK
+217 PK

-231 RMRMAAIQPN
+231 RMRIAAVQPS
-241 STDSKNVNDLI
+241 STDSKNVNNLI
-252 TSNTTLTVV
+252 TSTTTLTVV
-261 DADNSKTIVPAQDY
+261 DADKNNKIVPAQDY
-275 LSLKSQI
+275 LALKSQI
-282 TVDDKVKSG
+282 KVDDKVKSG

-347 DRFNSVKMG
+347 DRFNSVQMG

-369 VDKKDVPF
+369 VSKNDVEF
-377 SVTIGNQITTTT
+377 NVTIGNDTTKTT
-389 ADITYPAYKEADN
+389 ANIQYPDYVVNEK

-414 HVGNVEDPGYY
+414 HVGNKENPGYY
-425 NQVVYVNPMDKD
+425 KQTIYVNPSENS
-437 LKGAK
+437 LTNAK
-442 LKVEAY
+442 LKVQAY
-448 HPKYPTNI
+448 HSSYPNNI
-456 GQINQNVTNIKI
+456 GQINKEVTDIKI
-468 YRVPEGYTLNK
+468 YQVPKGYTLNK

-485 NDLVDVT
+485 KELTDVT
-492 DEFKNKM
+492 NQYLQKI
-499 TYGSNQS
+499 TYGDNNSA
-506 VNLDFGDIT
+506 VIDFGNAD

-520 MVNTKFQYTNSE
+520 MVNTKFQYTTSE
-532 SPTLVQMAT
+532 SPTLVQMVT
-541 LSSTGNKSVSTGN
+541 LSSDNSKSASMGN

-638 PKGYEVTPSKQGNNE
+638 PQGYEVTPSKQGNNE
-653 ELDSNGLS
+653 ELDSNGVS

-850 GTYKVEFETPSG
+850 GTYKVEFETPLG

-1078 EKSAGY
+1078 EK
-1084 LPTKVNGTTDGEKDS
+1084 
-1099 NGSSVTVKINGKD
+1099 
-1112 DMSLDTGFYK
+1112 
-1122 EPKYNLGD
+1122 
-1130 YVWEDT
+1130 
-1136 NKDGIQ
+1136 
-1142 DANEPGIKDVK
+1142 
-1153 VTLKDSTG
+1153 
-1161 KVIGTT
+1161 
-1167 TTDASGKYKFT
+1167 
-1178 DLDNGN
+1178 
-1184 YTVEFETPAGYTPTV
+1184 PAGLTQTGT
-1199 KNTTAEDKDSN
+1199 NTTEDD
-1210 GLTTTGVIKDAD
+1210 KDAD
-1222 NMTLDSGFYKT
+1222 GGEVDVTITDHDDFTIDNGYFEEDTSDS
-1233 PKYSLGDYVWYD
+1233 D
-1245 SNKDG
+1245 SDSDSDS

>member
-1 MLNRENKTAITRK
+1 MLNRENKTAMTRK

-49 EAKAAESTNKE
+49 EAKAAEVTNKE
-60 LNEAT
+60 IKEDAT
-65 TSASDNQSSGKVD
+65 SVNNDQVSKKVD
-78 MQQLNQEDNT
+78 TEQLNNGGNTSKVDTEQLKDENINKVANQKEVTRVENSVASEKNNNSKPSENGKLQTSNVKKTEDNNATSDDQVTTTVNSQQLNTDNT
-88 KNDNQK
+88 TS
-94 EMVSS
+94 MSS
-99 QGNETTSNG
+99 APINVRKDDLKINNE
-108 NKSIEKESVQSTTG
+108 
-122 NKVEVSTAKSD
+122 EVRNVGEKSD
-133 EQASP
+133 NTDNANSSELIKP
-138 KSTNEDLNTKQTIS
+138 KT
-152 NQEALQ
+152 
-158 PDLQEN
+158 
-164 KSVVNAQPTNEENK
+164 
-178 KVDAKT
+178 T
-184 ESTTLNVKSDAIKS
+184 E
-198 NAETLVDNNSN
+198 
-209 SNNENNAD
+209 
-217 IILPK
+217 
-222 STAPKRLNT
+222 PKRLNT
-231 RMRMAAIQPN
+231 RMRIAAVQPS
-241 STDSKNVNDLI
+241 STDSKNVNNLI
-252 TSNTTLTVV
+252 TSTTTLTVV
-261 DADNSKTIVPAQDY
+261 DADNNNKIVPAQDY
-275 LSLKSQI
+275 LALKSQI
-282 TVDDKVKSG
+282 AVDDNVKSG

-334 ANNLITYTFTDYV
+334 VNNLITYTFTDYV

-369 VDKKDVPF
+369 VSKNDVEF
-377 SVTIGNQITTTT
+377 NVTIGNTTTKTT
-389 ADITYPAYKEADN
+389 ANIQYPDYVVNEK

-414 HVGNVEDPGYY
+414 HVGNKENPGYY
-425 NQVVYVNPMDKD
+425 KQTIYVNPSENS
-437 LKGAK
+437 LTNAK
-442 LKVEAY
+442 LKVQAY
-448 HPKYPTNI
+448 HSSYPNNI
-456 GQINQNVTNIKI
+456 GQINKEVTDIKI
-468 YRVPEGYTLNK
+468 YQVPKGYTLNK
-479 GYDVNT
+479 GYDVNIKELT
-485 NDLVDVT
+485 DVT
-492 DEFKNKM
+492 NQYLQKI
-499 TYGSNQS
+499 TYGDNNSA
-506 VNLDFGDIT
+506 VIDFGNAD

-520 MVNTKFQYTNSE
+520 MVNTKFQYTTSE
-532 SPTLVQMAT
+532 SPTLVQMVT
-541 LSSTGNKSVSTGN
+541 LSSDNSKSASMGN

-638 PKGYEVTPSKQGNNE
+638 PQGYEVTPSKQGNNE

-806 DGKQDSTEK
+806 DGKQDSSEK

-1038 KDVKVTLLNE
+1038 KDVTVTLQNE

-1053 GTTKTDENGKYR
+1053 GTTKT
-1065 FDNLDSGKYKVIF
+1065 
-1078 EKSAGY
+1078 
-1084 LPTKVNGTTDGEKDS
+1084 
-1099 NGSSVTVKINGKD
+1099 
-1112 DMSLDTGFYK
+1112 
-1122 EPKYNLGD
+1122 
-1130 YVWEDT
+1130 
-1136 NKDGIQ
+1136 
-1142 DANEPGIKDVK
+1142 
-1153 VTLKDSTG
+1153 
-1161 KVIGTT
+1161 
-1167 TTDASGKYKFT
+1167 
-1178 DLDNGN
+1178 
-1184 YTVEFETPAGYTPTV
+1184 
-1199 KNTTAEDKDSN
+1199 
-1210 GLTTTGVIKDAD
+1210 
-1222 NMTLDSGFYKT
+1222 
-1233 PKYSLGDYVWYD
+1233 
-1245 SNKDG
+1245 

>member
-65 TSASDNQSSGKVD
+65 TSASDNQSSDKVD

-108 NKSIEKESVQSTTG
+108 NKLIEKESVQSTTG

-164 KSVVNAQPTNEENK
+164 KSVVNVQPTNEENK

-198 NAETLVDNNSN
+198 NDETLVDNNSN

-231 RMRMAAIQPN
+231 RMRIAAVQPS
-241 STDSKNVNDLI
+241 STEAKNVNDLI

-261 DADNSKTIVPAQDY
+261 DADKNNKIVPAQDY

-347 DRFNSVKMG
+347 DRFNSVQMG

-369 VDKKDVPF
+369 VSKNDVEF
-377 SVTIGNQITTTT
+377 NVTIGNTTTKTT
-389 ADITYPAYKEADN
+389 ANIQYPDYVVNEK

-414 HVGNVEDPGYY
+414 HVGNKENPGYY
-425 NQVVYVNPMDKD
+425 KQTIYVNPSENS
-437 LKGAK
+437 LTNAK
-442 LKVEAY
+442 LKVQAY
-448 HPKYPTNI
+448 HSSYPNNI
-456 GQINQNVTNIKI
+456 GQINKDVTDIKI
-468 YRVPEGYTLNK
+468 YQVPKGYTLNK

-485 NDLVDVT
+485 KELTDVT
-492 DEFKNKM
+492 NQYLQKI
-499 TYGSNQS
+499 TYGDNNSA
-506 VNLDFGDIT
+506 VIDFGNAD

-990 LTTTGVIK
+990 L
-998 DADNMTLDSGFYK
+998 
-1011 TPKYSLGD
+1011 
-1019 YVWYDSNKDG
+1019 
-1029 KQDSTEKGI
+1029 
-1038 KDVKVTLLNE
+1038 
-1048 KGEVI
+1048 
-1053 GTTKTDENGKYR
+1053 
-1065 FDNLDSGKYKVIF
+1065 
-1078 EKSAGY
+1078 
-1084 LPTKVNGTTDGEKDS
+1084 
-1099 NGSSVTVKINGKD
+1099 
-1112 DMSLDTGFYK
+1112 
-1122 EPKYNLGD
+1122 
-1130 YVWEDT
+1130 
-1136 NKDGIQ
+1136 
-1142 DANEPGIKDVK
+1142 
-1153 VTLKDSTG
+1153 
-1161 KVIGTT
+1161 
-1167 TTDASGKYKFT
+1167 
-1178 DLDNGN
+1178 
-1184 YTVEFETPAGYTPTV
+1184 
-1199 KNTTAEDKDSN
+1199 
-1210 GLTTTGVIKDAD
+1210 
-1222 NMTLDSGFYKT
+1222 
-1233 PKYSLGDYVWYD
+1233 
-1245 SNKDG
+1245 

>member
-65 TSASDNQSSGKVD
+65 TSASDNQSSDKVD

-108 NKSIEKESVQSTTG
+108 NKLIEKESVQSTTG

-164 KSVVNAQPTNEENK
+164 KSVVNVQPTNEENK

-241 STDSKNVNDLI
+241 STDSKNVNNLI
-252 TSNTTLTVV
+252 TSTTTLTVV
-261 DADNSKTIVPAQDY
+261 DADKNNKIVPAQDY
-275 LSLKSQI
+275 LTLKSQI
-282 TVDDKVKSG
+282 KVDDKVKSG

-347 DRFNSVKMG
+347 DRFNSVQMG

-369 VDKKDVPF
+369 VSKNDVEF
-377 SVTIGNQITTTT
+377 NVTIGNTTTKTT
-389 ADITYPAYKEADN
+389 ANIQYPDYVSRDN

-414 HVGNVEDPGYY
+414 HAGNAEDPGYY
-425 NQVVYVNPMDKD
+425 IQTVYVNPSEKT
-437 LKGAK
+437 LTNAK

-448 HPKYPTNI
+448 HKDYPDNV
-456 GQINQNVTNIKI
+456 GQINKNVTKIKI
-468 YRVPEGYTLNK
+468 YQAPKDYVLNK

-485 NDLVDVT
+485 NQLIDVT
-492 DEFKNKM
+492 EQFKDKI
-499 TYGSNQS
+499 TYGTNDS
-506 VNLDFGDIT
+506 VNVDFGSINN
-515 SAYVV
+515 SYVV
-520 MVNTKFQYTNSE
+520 MVDTKFEFTTSE

-541 LSSTGNKSVSTGN
+541 LTSDGNRSVSTGN

-1065 FDNLDSGKYKVIF
+1065 FDNLDSGKYKVI
-1078 EKSAGY
+1078 
-1084 LPTKVNGTTDGEKDS
+1084 
-1099 NGSSVTVKINGKD
+1099 
-1112 DMSLDTGFYK
+1112 
-1122 EPKYNLGD
+1122 
-1130 YVWEDT
+1130 
-1136 NKDGIQ
+1136 
-1142 DANEPGIKDVK
+1142 
-1153 VTLKDSTG
+1153 
-1161 KVIGTT
+1161 
-1167 TTDASGKYKFT
+1167 
-1178 DLDNGN
+1178 
-1184 YTVEFETPAGYTPTV
+1184 
-1199 KNTTAEDKDSN
+1199 
-1210 GLTTTGVIKDAD
+1210 
-1222 NMTLDSGFYKT
+1222 
-1233 PKYSLGDYVWYD
+1233 
-1245 SNKDG
+1245 

>member
-65 TSASDNQSSGKVD
+65 TSASDNQSSDKVD

-164 KSVVNAQPTNEENK
+164 KSVVNVQPTNEENK

-198 NAETLVDNNSN
+198 NDETLVDNNSN

-231 RMRMAAIQPN
+231 RMRIAAVQPS
-241 STDSKNVNDLI
+241 STEAKNVNDLI

-261 DADNSKTIVPAQDY
+261 DADKNNKIVPAQDY
-275 LSLKSQI
+275 LALKSQI

-347 DRFNSVKMG
+347 DRFNSVQMG

-369 VDKKDVPF
+369 VSKNDVEF
-377 SVTIGNQITTTT
+377 NVTIGNTTTKTT
-389 ADITYPAYKEADN
+389 ANIQYPDYVSRDN

-414 HVGNVEDPGYY
+414 HAGNAEDPGYY
-425 NQVVYVNPMDKD
+425 IQTVYVNPSEKS
-437 LKGAK
+437 LTNAK

-448 HPKYPTNI
+448 HKDYPDNV
-456 GQINQNVTNIKI
+456 GQINKNVTKIKI
-468 YRVPEGYTLNK
+468 YQAPKDYVLNK

-485 NDLVDVT
+485 NQLIDVT
-492 DEFKNKM
+492 EQFKDKI
-499 TYGSNQS
+499 TYGTNDS
-506 VNLDFGDIT
+506 VNVDFGSINN
-515 SAYVV
+515 SYVV
-520 MVNTKFQYTNSE
+520 MVDTKFEYTTSE

-541 LSSTGNKSVSTGN
+541 LTSDGNRSVSTGN

-577 WEDTNKNGVQ
+577 WEDTNKNGIQ
-587 ELGEKGVGNV
+587 ELGEVGVKGV
-597 TVTVFDNNTNTKV
+597 TVVAYDNKTNKEV
-610 GEAVTKEDGSYL
+610 GRTITDEKGGYL

-638 PKGYEVTPSKQGNNE
+638 PQGYEVTPSKQGNNE
-653 ELDSNGLS
+653 ELDSNGVS

-711 TLKDENG
+711 TLKDESG

-1078 EKSAGY
+1078 EK
-1084 LPTKVNGTTDGEKDS
+1084 
-1099 NGSSVTVKINGKD
+1099 
-1112 DMSLDTGFYK
+1112 
-1122 EPKYNLGD
+1122 
-1130 YVWEDT
+1130 
-1136 NKDGIQ
+1136 
-1142 DANEPGIKDVK
+1142 
-1153 VTLKDSTG
+1153 
-1161 KVIGTT
+1161 
-1167 TTDASGKYKFT
+1167 
-1178 DLDNGN
+1178 
-1184 YTVEFETPAGYTPTV
+1184 PAGLTQTGT
-1199 KNTTAEDKDSN
+1199 NT
-1210 GLTTTGVIKDAD
+1210 
-1222 NMTLDSGFYKT
+1222 
-1233 PKYSLGDYVWYD
+1233 
-1245 SNKDG
+1245 

>member
-49 EAKAAESTNKE
+49 EAKAAEVTNKE
-60 LNEAT
+60 MKEDAT
-65 TSASDNQSSGKVD
+65 SVNNDQVSKKVD
-78 MQQLNQEDNT
+78 TEQLNNDSNTRKVDREQLKDENINKVANQKEVTRVENSVASEKNNNSQPSENGKLQTSDVKKTEDNNATSDDQVTTTVNSQQLNTDN
-88 KNDNQK
+88 
-94 EMVSS
+94 
-99 QGNETTSNG
+99 TTSNATMSSAPI
-108 NKSIEKESVQSTTG
+108 NVSKDDLKINSEVVKNV
-122 NKVEVSTAKSD
+122 VENSD
-133 EQASP
+133 
-138 KSTNEDLNTKQTIS
+138 NT
-152 NQEALQ
+152 
-158 PDLQEN
+158 D
-164 KSVVNAQPTNEENK
+164 NANG
-178 KVDAKT
+178 
-184 ESTTLNVKSDAIKS
+184 SD
-198 NAETLVDNNSN
+198 V
-209 SNNENNAD
+209 
-217 IILPK
+217 ILPK

-978 TSGND
+978 TSGNN

-1065 FDNLDSGKYKVIF
+1065 
-1078 EKSAGY
+1078 
-1084 LPTKVNGTTDGEKDS
+1084 
-1099 NGSSVTVKINGKD
+1099 
-1112 DMSLDTGFYK
+1112 
-1122 EPKYNLGD
+1122 
-1130 YVWEDT
+1130 
-1136 NKDGIQ
+1136 
-1142 DANEPGIKDVK
+1142 
-1153 VTLKDSTG
+1153 
-1161 KVIGTT
+1161 
-1167 TTDASGKYKFT
+1167 
-1178 DLDNGN
+1178 
-1184 YTVEFETPAGYTPTV
+1184 
-1199 KNTTAEDKDSN
+1199 
-1210 GLTTTGVIKDAD
+1210 
-1222 NMTLDSGFYKT
+1222 
-1233 PKYSLGDYVWYD
+1233 
-1245 SNKDG
+1245 

>member
-65 TSASDNQSSGKVD
+65 TSASDNQSSDKVD

-108 NKSIEKESVQSTTG
+108 NKLIEKESVQSTTG

-164 KSVVNAQPTNEENK
+164 KSVVNVQPTNEENK

-198 NAETLVDNNSN
+198 NDETLVDNNSN

-231 RMRMAAIQPN
+231 RMRIAAVQPS
-241 STDSKNVNDLI
+241 STEAKNVNDLI

-261 DADNSKTIVPAQDY
+261 DADKNNKIVPAQDY

-347 DRFNSVKMG
+347 DRFNSVQMG

-369 VDKKDVPF
+369 VSKNDVEF
-377 SVTIGNQITTTT
+377 NVTIGNTTTKTT
-389 ADITYPAYKEADN
+389 ANIQYPDYVVNEK

-414 HVGNVEDPGYY
+414 HVGNKENPGYY
-425 NQVVYVNPMDKD
+425 KQTIYVNPSENS
-437 LKGAK
+437 LTNAK
-442 LKVEAY
+442 LKVQAY
-448 HPKYPTNI
+448 HSSYPNNI
-456 GQINQNVTNIKI
+456 GQINKDVTDIKI
-468 YRVPEGYTLNK
+468 YQVPKGYTLNK

-485 NDLVDVT
+485 KELTDVT
-492 DEFKNKM
+492 NQYLQKI
-499 TYGSNQS
+499 TYGDNNSA
-506 VNLDFGDIT
+506 VIDFGNAD

-587 ELGEKGVGNV
+587 ELGEKGVGNVTV

-842 YQFTGLEN
+842 YKFTGLEN

-1053 GTTKTDENGKYR
+1053 GTTKTDENGKYC

-1078 EKSAGY
+1078 EKPAG
-1084 LPTKVNGTTDGEKDS
+1084 LTQTGTNTTEDDKDADGGEVDVTITDH
-1099 NGSSVTVKINGKD
+1099 D
-1112 DMSLDTGFYK
+1112 D
-1122 EPKYNLGD
+1122 
-1130 YVWEDT
+1130 
-1136 NKDGIQ
+1136 
-1142 DANEPGIKDVK
+1142 
-1153 VTLKDSTG
+1153 
-1161 KVIGTT
+1161 
-1167 TTDASGKYKFT
+1167 FT
-1178 DLDNGN
+1178 LDNG
-1184 YTVEFETPAGYTPTV
+1184 YYEEETS
-1199 KNTTAEDKDSN
+1199 DS
-1210 GLTTTGVIKDAD
+1210 
-1222 NMTLDSGFYKT
+1222 DS
-1233 PKYSLGDYVWYD
+1233 D
-1245 SNKDG
+1245 

>member
-737 DNGNYKVEFTTPE
+737 DNGNYKVVFTTPE

-1038 KDVKVTLLNE
+1038 KDVKGTLLNE

-1078 EKSAGY
+1078 EK
-1084 LPTKVNGTTDGEKDS
+1084 
-1099 NGSSVTVKINGKD
+1099 
-1112 DMSLDTGFYK
+1112 
-1122 EPKYNLGD
+1122 
-1130 YVWEDT
+1130 
-1136 NKDGIQ
+1136 
-1142 DANEPGIKDVK
+1142 
-1153 VTLKDSTG
+1153 
-1161 KVIGTT
+1161 
-1167 TTDASGKYKFT
+1167 
-1178 DLDNGN
+1178 
-1184 YTVEFETPAGYTPTV
+1184 PAGLTQTGT
-1199 KNTTAEDKDSN
+1199 NTTEDDKD
-1210 GLTTTGVIKDAD
+1210 A
-1222 NMTLDSGFYKT
+1222 
-1233 PKYSLGDYVWYD
+1233 
-1245 SNKDG
+1245 

>member
-65 TSASDNQSSGKVD
+65 TSASDNQSSDKVD

-108 NKSIEKESVQSTTG
+108 NKLIEKESVQSTTG

-164 KSVVNAQPTNEENK
+164 KSVVNVQPTNEENK

-241 STDSKNVNDLI
+241 STDSKNVNNLI
-252 TSNTTLTVV
+252 TSTTTLTVV
-261 DADNSKTIVPAQDY
+261 DADKNNKIVPAQDY
-275 LSLKSQI
+275 LTLKSQI
-282 TVDDKVKSG
+282 KVDDKVKSG

-347 DRFNSVKMG
+347 DRFNSVQMG

-369 VDKKDVPF
+369 VSKNDVEF
-377 SVTIGNQITTTT
+377 NVTIGNTTTKTT
-389 ADITYPAYKEADN
+389 ANIQYPDYVSRDN

-414 HVGNVEDPGYY
+414 HAGNAEDPGYY
-425 NQVVYVNPMDKD
+425 IQTVYVNPSEKT
-437 LKGAK
+437 LTNAK

-448 HPKYPTNI
+448 HKDYPDNV
-456 GQINQNVTNIKI
+456 GQINKNVTKIKI
-468 YRVPEGYTLNK
+468 YQAPKDYVLNK

-485 NDLVDVT
+485 NQLIDVT
-492 DEFKNKM
+492 EQFKDKI
-499 TYGSNQS
+499 TYGTNDS
-506 VNLDFGDIT
+506 VNVDFGSINN
-515 SAYVV
+515 SYVV
-520 MVNTKFQYTNSE
+520 MVDTKFEFTTSE

-541 LSSTGNKSVSTGN
+541 LTSDGNRSVSTGN

-1078 EKSAGY
+1078 EK
-1084 LPTKVNGTTDGEKDS
+1084 
-1099 NGSSVTVKINGKD
+1099 
-1112 DMSLDTGFYK
+1112 
-1122 EPKYNLGD
+1122 
-1130 YVWEDT
+1130 
-1136 NKDGIQ
+1136 
-1142 DANEPGIKDVK
+1142 
-1153 VTLKDSTG
+1153 
-1161 KVIGTT
+1161 
-1167 TTDASGKYKFT
+1167 
-1178 DLDNGN
+1178 
-1184 YTVEFETPAGYTPTV
+1184 PAGLTQTGT
-1199 KNTTAEDKDSN
+1199 NTTEDD
-1210 GLTTTGVIKDAD
+1210 KDAD
-1222 NMTLDSGFYKT
+1222 GGEVDVTIT
-1233 PKYSLGDYVWYD
+1233 
-1245 SNKDG
+1245 

>member
-65 TSASDNQSSGKVD
+65 TSASDNQSSDKVD

-231 RMRMAAIQPN
+231 RMRIAAVQPS
-241 STDSKNVNDLI
+241 STEAKNVNDLI

-261 DADNSKTIVPAQDY
+261 DADKNNKIVPAQDY
-275 LSLKSQI
+275 LELKSQI
-282 TVDDKVKSG
+282 KVDDKVKSG

-347 DRFNSVKMG
+347 DRFNSVQMG

-369 VDKKDVPF
+369 VSKNDVEF
-377 SVTIGNQITTTT
+377 NVTIGNTTTKTT
-389 ADITYPAYKEADN
+389 ANIQYPDYVVNEK

-414 HVGNVEDPGYY
+414 HVGNKENPGYY
-425 NQVVYVNPMDKD
+425 KQTIYVNPSENS
-437 LKGAK
+437 LTNAK
-442 LKVEAY
+442 LKVQAY
-448 HPKYPTNI
+448 HSSYPNNI
-456 GQINQNVTNIKI
+456 GQINKEVTDIKI
-468 YRVPEGYTLNK
+468 YQVPKGYTLNK

-485 NDLVDVT
+485 KELTDVT
-492 DEFKNKM
+492 NQYLQKI
-499 TYGSNQS
+499 TYGDNNSA
-506 VNLDFGDIT
+506 VIDFGNAD

-520 MVNTKFQYTNSE
+520 MVNTKFQYTTSE
-532 SPTLVQMAT
+532 SPTLVQMVT
-541 LSSTGNKSVSTGN
+541 LSSNNSKSASMGN

-1078 EKSAGY
+1078 EKPAG
-1084 LPTKVNGTTDGEKDS
+1084 LTQTGTNTTEDDKDADGGEVDVTITDH
-1099 NGSSVTVKINGKD
+1099 D
-1112 DMSLDTGFYK
+1112 D
-1122 EPKYNLGD
+1122 
-1130 YVWEDT
+1130 
-1136 NKDGIQ
+1136 
-1142 DANEPGIKDVK
+1142 
-1153 VTLKDSTG
+1153 
-1161 KVIGTT
+1161 
-1167 TTDASGKYKFT
+1167 FT
-1178 DLDNGN
+1178 LDNG
-1184 YTVEFETPAGYTPTV
+1184 YFE
-1199 KNTTAEDKDSN
+1199 E
-1210 GLTTTGVIKDAD
+1210 
-1222 NMTLDSGFYKT
+1222 
-1233 PKYSLGDYVWYD
+1233 
-1245 SNKDG
+1245 

>member
-1 MLNRENKTAITRK
+1 MLNRENKTAMTRK

-36 LVGTTLIFGLGNQ
+36 LVGTTLIFGIGSQ
-49 EAKAAESTNKE
+49 EAKAAEVTNKE
-60 LNEAT
+60 MKEDAT
-65 TSASDNQSSGKVD
+65 SVNNDQVSKKVD
-78 MQQLNQEDNT
+78 TGQLNKDGNTSKVDTEQLNDENINKVANQKEVTRVENSVASEKNNNSQPSENGKLQTSDVKKTEDNNATSDDQVTTTVNSQQLNTDN
-88 KNDNQK
+88 
-94 EMVSS
+94 
-99 QGNETTSNG
+99 TTSNATMSAAPI
-108 NKSIEKESVQSTTG
+108 NVSKDDLKINSE
-122 NKVEVSTAKSD
+122 EVRNVGEKSD
-133 EQASP
+133 
-138 KSTNEDLNTKQTIS
+138 NT
-152 NQEALQ
+152 
-158 PDLQEN
+158 D
-164 KSVVNAQPTNEENK
+164 NANG
-178 KVDAKT
+178 
-184 ESTTLNVKSDAIKS
+184 SDVIM
-198 NAETLVDNNSN
+198 
-209 SNNENNAD
+209 
-217 IILPK
+217 PK

-231 RMRMAAIQPN
+231 RMRIAAVQPS
-241 STDSKNVNDLI
+241 STDSKNVNNLI
-252 TSNTTLTVV
+252 TSTTTLTVV
-261 DADNSKTIVPAQDY
+261 DADKNNKIVPAQDY
-275 LSLKSQI
+275 LALKSQI
-282 TVDDKVKSG
+282 KVDDKVKSG

-347 DRFNSVKMG
+347 DRFNSVQMG

-369 VDKKDVPF
+369 VSKNDVEF
-377 SVTIGNQITTTT
+377 NVTIGNDTTKTT
-389 ADITYPAYKEADN
+389 ANIQYPDYVVNEK

-414 HVGNVEDPGYY
+414 HVGNKENPGYY
-425 NQVVYVNPMDKD
+425 KQTIYVNPSENS
-437 LKGAK
+437 LTNAK
-442 LKVEAY
+442 LKVQAY
-448 HPKYPTNI
+448 HSSYPNNI
-456 GQINQNVTNIKI
+456 GQINKEVTDIKI
-468 YRVPEGYTLNK
+468 YQVPKGYTLNK

-485 NDLVDVT
+485 KELTDVT
-492 DEFKNKM
+492 NQYLQKI
-499 TYGSNQS
+499 TYGDNNSA
-506 VNLDFGDIT
+506 VIDFGNAD

-520 MVNTKFQYTNSE
+520 MVNTKFQYTTSE
-532 SPTLVQMAT
+532 SPTLVQMVT
-541 LSSTGNKSVSTGN
+541 LSSDNSKSASMGN

-638 PKGYEVTPSKQGNNE
+638 PQGYEVTPSKQGNNE
-653 ELDSNGLS
+653 ELDSNGVS

-842 YQFTGLEN
+842 YQFTGLKN
-850 GTYKVEFETPSG
+850 GTYKVEFETPLG

-1078 EKSAGY
+1078 EK
-1084 LPTKVNGTTDGEKDS
+1084 
-1099 NGSSVTVKINGKD
+1099 
-1112 DMSLDTGFYK
+1112 
-1122 EPKYNLGD
+1122 
-1130 YVWEDT
+1130 
-1136 NKDGIQ
+1136 
-1142 DANEPGIKDVK
+1142 
-1153 VTLKDSTG
+1153 
-1161 KVIGTT
+1161 
-1167 TTDASGKYKFT
+1167 
-1178 DLDNGN
+1178 
-1184 YTVEFETPAGYTPTV
+1184 PAGLTQTGT
-1199 KNTTAEDKDSN
+1199 NTTEDDKD
-1210 GLTTTGVIKDAD
+1210 
-1222 NMTLDSGFYKT
+1222 
-1233 PKYSLGDYVWYD
+1233 
-1245 SNKDG
+1245 

>member
-1 MLNRENKTAITRK
+1 MLNRENKTAMIRK

-36 LVGTTLIFGLGNQ
+36 LVGTTLIFGLGSQ
-49 EAKAAESTNKE
+49 EAKAAEVTNKE
-60 LNEAT
+60 MKEDAT
-65 TSASDNQSSGKVD
+65 SVNNDQVSKKVD
-78 MQQLNQEDNT
+78 TEQLNNDGNTSKVDTEQLKDENINKVANQKEVTRVENSVASEKNNNSKPSENGKLQTSDVKKTEDNNATSDDQVTTTVNSQQLNTDNT
-88 KNDNQK
+88 TS
-94 EMVSS
+94 MSS
-99 QGNETTSNG
+99 APINVRKDDLKFNNE
-108 NKSIEKESVQSTTG
+108 
-122 NKVEVSTAKSD
+122 EVRNVGEKSD
-133 EQASP
+133 NTDNANSSELIKP
-138 KSTNEDLNTKQTIS
+138 KT
-152 NQEALQ
+152 
-158 PDLQEN
+158 
-164 KSVVNAQPTNEENK
+164 
-178 KVDAKT
+178 T
-184 ESTTLNVKSDAIKS
+184 E
-198 NAETLVDNNSN
+198 
-209 SNNENNAD
+209 
-217 IILPK
+217 
-222 STAPKRLNT
+222 PKRLNT
-231 RMRMAAIQPN
+231 RMRIAAIQPN

-347 DRFNSVKMG
+347 DRFNSVQMG

-377 SVTIGNQITTTT
+377 SVTIGNQTTTTT

-414 HVGNVEDPGYY
+414 HAGNAEDPGYY

-437 LKGAK
+437 LKGAN

-448 HPKYPTNI
+448 HPKYPANI

-479 GYDVNT
+479 GYDVNA

-499 TYGSNQS
+499 AYGTNQS
-506 VNLDFGDIT
+506 VNIDFGDIT

-520 MVNTKFQYTNSE
+520 MVKTKFQYTNSE

-541 LSSTGNKSVSTGN
+541 LTSDGNRSVSTGN

-587 ELGEKGVGNV
+587 ELGEVGVKGV
-597 TVTVFDNNTNTKV
+597 TVVAYDNKTNKEV
-610 GEAVTKEDGSYL
+610 GRTITDEKGGYL

-638 PKGYEVTPSKQGNNE
+638 PQGYEVTPSKQGNNE
-653 ELDSNGLS
+653 ELDSNGVS

-689 WEDTNKNGIQDQDE
+689 WEDINKNGIQDQDE

-750 GYTPTTV
+750 GYTPTSTNTGGNDTV
-757 TSGSDIEK
+757 

-806 DGKQDSTEK
+806 DGKQDSSEK

-1038 KDVKVTLLNE
+1038 KGVKVTLLNE

-1078 EKSAGY
+1078 EK
-1084 LPTKVNGTTDGEKDS
+1084 
-1099 NGSSVTVKINGKD
+1099 
-1112 DMSLDTGFYK
+1112 
-1122 EPKYNLGD
+1122 
-1130 YVWEDT
+1130 
-1136 NKDGIQ
+1136 
-1142 DANEPGIKDVK
+1142 
-1153 VTLKDSTG
+1153 
-1161 KVIGTT
+1161 
-1167 TTDASGKYKFT
+1167 
-1178 DLDNGN
+1178 
-1184 YTVEFETPAGYTPTV
+1184 PAGLTQTGT
-1199 KNTTAEDKDSN
+1199 NTTEDD
-1210 GLTTTGVIKDAD
+1210 KDAD
-1222 NMTLDSGFYKT
+1222 GGEVDVTITDH
-1233 PKYSLGDYVWYD
+1233 D
-1245 SNKDG
+1245 

>member
-1 MLNRENKTAITRK
+1 MLNRENKTAMTRK

-36 LVGTTLIFGLGNQ
+36 LVGTTLIFGIGSQ
-49 EAKAAESTNKE
+49 EAKAAEVTNKE
-60 LNEAT
+60 MKEDAT
-65 TSASDNQSSGKVD
+65 SVN
-78 MQQLNQEDNT
+78 
-88 KNDNQK
+88 NDQ
-94 EMVSS
+94 VS
-99 QGNETTSNG
+99 
-108 NKSIEKESVQSTTG
+108 
-122 NKVEVSTAKSD
+122 
-133 EQASP
+133 
-138 KSTNEDLNTKQTIS
+138 
-152 NQEALQ
+152 
-158 PDLQEN
+158 
-164 KSVVNAQPTNEENK
+164 K
-178 KVDAKT
+178 KVDAGQLNKDGNTSKVDTEQLNDENINKVANQKEVTRVENSVASEKNNNSQPSENGKLQTSDVKKT
-184 ESTTLNVKSDAIKS
+184 EDNNATSDDQVTTTVNSQQLNTDNTTSNATMSAAPINVSKDDLKINSEEVRNVGEKSDNTD
-198 NAETLVDNNSN
+198 NANGSDV
-209 SNNENNAD
+209 
-217 IILPK
+217 IMPK

-231 RMRMAAIQPN
+231 RMRIAAVQPS
-241 STDSKNVNDLI
+241 STDSKNVNNLI
-252 TSNTTLTVV
+252 TSTTTLTVV
-261 DADNSKTIVPAQDY
+261 DADKNNKIVPAQDY
-275 LSLKSQI
+275 LALKSQI
-282 TVDDKVKSG
+282 KVDDKVKSG

-347 DRFNSVKMG
+347 DRFNSVQMG

-369 VDKKDVPF
+369 VSKNDVEF
-377 SVTIGNQITTTT
+377 NVTIGNDTTKTT
-389 ADITYPAYKEADN
+389 ANIQYPDYVVNEK

-414 HVGNVEDPGYY
+414 HVGNKENPGYY
-425 NQVVYVNPMDKD
+425 KQTIYVNPSENS
-437 LKGAK
+437 LTNAK
-442 LKVEAY
+442 LKVQAY
-448 HPKYPTNI
+448 HSSYPNNI
-456 GQINQNVTNIKI
+456 GQINKEVTDIKI
-468 YRVPEGYTLNK
+468 YQVPKGYTLNK

-485 NDLVDVT
+485 KELTDVT
-492 DEFKNKM
+492 NQYLQKI
-499 TYGSNQS
+499 TYGDNNSA
-506 VNLDFGDIT
+506 VIDFGNAD

-520 MVNTKFQYTNSE
+520 MVNTKFQYTTSE
-532 SPTLVQMAT
+532 SPTLVQMVT
-541 LSSTGNKSVSTGN
+541 LSSDNSKSASMGN

-638 PKGYEVTPSKQGNNE
+638 PQGYEVTPSKQGNNE
-653 ELDSNGLS
+653 ELDSNGVS

-850 GTYKVEFETPSG
+850 GTYKVEFETPLG

-1078 EKSAGY
+1078 EK
-1084 LPTKVNGTTDGEKDS
+1084 
-1099 NGSSVTVKINGKD
+1099 
-1112 DMSLDTGFYK
+1112 
-1122 EPKYNLGD
+1122 
-1130 YVWEDT
+1130 
-1136 NKDGIQ
+1136 
-1142 DANEPGIKDVK
+1142 
-1153 VTLKDSTG
+1153 
-1161 KVIGTT
+1161 
-1167 TTDASGKYKFT
+1167 
-1178 DLDNGN
+1178 
-1184 YTVEFETPAGYTPTV
+1184 PAGLTQTGT
-1199 KNTTAEDKDSN
+1199 NTTEDD
-1210 GLTTTGVIKDAD
+1210 KDAD
-1222 NMTLDSGFYKT
+1222 GGEVDVTITDH
-1233 PKYSLGDYVWYD
+1233 
-1245 SNKDG
+1245 

>member
-65 TSASDNQSSGKVD
+65 TSASDNQSSDKVD

-108 NKSIEKESVQSTTG
+108 NKLIEKESVQSTTG

-164 KSVVNAQPTNEENK
+164 KSVVNVQPTNEENK

-198 NAETLVDNNSN
+198 NDETLVDNNSN

-231 RMRMAAIQPN
+231 RMRIAAVQPS
-241 STDSKNVNDLI
+241 STEAKNVNDLI

-261 DADNSKTIVPAQDY
+261 DADKNNKIVPAQDY
-275 LSLKSQI
+275 LALKSQI
-282 TVDDKVKSG
+282 KVDDKVKSG

-347 DRFNSVKMG
+347 DRFNSVQMG

-369 VDKKDVPF
+369 VSKNDVEF
-377 SVTIGNQITTTT
+377 NVTIGNTTTKTT
-389 ADITYPAYKEADN
+389 ANIQYPDYVSRDN

-414 HVGNVEDPGYY
+414 HAGNAEDPGYY
-425 NQVVYVNPMDKD
+425 IQTVYVNPSEKT
-437 LKGAK
+437 LTNAK

-448 HPKYPTNI
+448 HKDYPDNV
-456 GQINQNVTNIKI
+456 GQINKNVTKIKI
-468 YRVPEGYTLNK
+468 YQAPKDYVLNK

-485 NDLVDVT
+485 NQLIDVT
-492 DEFKNKM
+492 EQFKDKI
-499 TYGSNQS
+499 TYGTNDS
-506 VNLDFGDIT
+506 VNVDFGSINN
-515 SAYVV
+515 SYVV
-520 MVNTKFQYTNSE
+520 MVDTKFEFTTSE

-541 LSSTGNKSVSTGN
+541 LTSDGNRSVSTGN

-577 WEDTNKNGVQ
+577 WEDTNKNGIQ
-587 ELGEKGVGNV
+587 ELGEVGVKGV
-597 TVTVFDNNTNTKV
+597 TVVAYDNKTNKEV
-610 GEAVTKEDGSYL
+610 GRTITDEKGGYL

-737 DNGNYKVEFTTPE
+737 GNGNYKVEFTTPE

-1053 GTTKTDENGKYR
+1053 GTTTTDENGKYR

-1078 EKSAGY
+1078 EK
-1084 LPTKVNGTTDGEKDS
+1084 
-1099 NGSSVTVKINGKD
+1099 
-1112 DMSLDTGFYK
+1112 
-1122 EPKYNLGD
+1122 
-1130 YVWEDT
+1130 
-1136 NKDGIQ
+1136 
-1142 DANEPGIKDVK
+1142 
-1153 VTLKDSTG
+1153 
-1161 KVIGTT
+1161 
-1167 TTDASGKYKFT
+1167 
-1178 DLDNGN
+1178 
-1184 YTVEFETPAGYTPTV
+1184 PAGLTQTGT
-1199 KNTTAEDKDSN
+1199 NTTEDDK
-1210 GLTTTGVIKDAD
+1210 
-1222 NMTLDSGFYKT
+1222 
-1233 PKYSLGDYVWYD
+1233 
-1245 SNKDG
+1245 

>member
-65 TSASDNQSSGKVD
+65 TSASDNQSSDKVD

-108 NKSIEKESVQSTTG
+108 NKLIEKESVQSTTG

-164 KSVVNAQPTNEENK
+164 KSVVNVQPTNEENK

-198 NAETLVDNNSN
+198 NDETLVDNNSN

-231 RMRMAAIQPN
+231 RMRIAAVQPS
-241 STDSKNVNDLI
+241 STEAKNVNDLI

-261 DADNSKTIVPAQDY
+261 DADKNNKIVPAQDY

-347 DRFNSVKMG
+347 DRFNSVQMG

-369 VDKKDVPF
+369 VSKNDVEF
-377 SVTIGNQITTTT
+377 NVTIGNTTTKTT
-389 ADITYPAYKEADN
+389 ANIQYPDYVVNEK

-414 HVGNVEDPGYY
+414 HVGNKENPGYY
-425 NQVVYVNPMDKD
+425 KQTIYVNPSENS
-437 LKGAK
+437 LTNAK
-442 LKVEAY
+442 LKVQAY
-448 HPKYPTNI
+448 HSSYPNNI
-456 GQINQNVTNIKI
+456 GQINKDVTDIKI
-468 YRVPEGYTLNK
+468 YQVPKGYTLNK

-485 NDLVDVT
+485 KELTDVT
-492 DEFKNKM
+492 NQYLQKI
-499 TYGSNQS
+499 TYGDNNSA
-506 VNLDFGDIT
+506 VIDFGNAD

-1053 GTTKTDENGKYR
+1053 GTTKTDENGKYC

-1078 EKSAGY
+1078 EKPAG
-1084 LPTKVNGTTDGEKDS
+1084 LTQTGTNTTEDDKDADGGEVDVTITDH
-1099 NGSSVTVKINGKD
+1099 D
-1112 DMSLDTGFYK
+1112 D
-1122 EPKYNLGD
+1122 
-1130 YVWEDT
+1130 
-1136 NKDGIQ
+1136 
-1142 DANEPGIKDVK
+1142 
-1153 VTLKDSTG
+1153 
-1161 KVIGTT
+1161 
-1167 TTDASGKYKFT
+1167 FT
-1178 DLDNGN
+1178 LDNG
-1184 YTVEFETPAGYTPTV
+1184 YYEEETS
-1199 KNTTAEDKDSN
+1199 DS
-1210 GLTTTGVIKDAD
+1210 
-1222 NMTLDSGFYKT
+1222 DS
-1233 PKYSLGDYVWYD
+1233 D
-1245 SNKDG
+1245 SDRDSDS

>member
-1 MLNRENKTAITRK
+1 MLNRENKTAMTRK

-60 LNEAT
+60 LNETT
-65 TSASDNQSSGKVD
+65 TSASDNQSNSKVD
-78 MQQLNQEDNT
+78 NQQLNQEDNT

-94 EMVSS
+94 EMESS
-99 QGNETTSNG
+99 QGTETTSND
-108 NKSIEKESVQSTTG
+108 NKALSLENGSVQSTTG

-133 EQASP
+133 EQAPP

-164 KSVVNAQPTNEENK
+164 KSVVNVQPTNEENK

-1078 EKSAGY
+1078 EK
-1084 LPTKVNGTTDGEKDS
+1084 
-1099 NGSSVTVKINGKD
+1099 
-1112 DMSLDTGFYK
+1112 
-1122 EPKYNLGD
+1122 
-1130 YVWEDT
+1130 
-1136 NKDGIQ
+1136 
-1142 DANEPGIKDVK
+1142 
-1153 VTLKDSTG
+1153 
-1161 KVIGTT
+1161 
-1167 TTDASGKYKFT
+1167 
-1178 DLDNGN
+1178 
-1184 YTVEFETPAGYTPTV
+1184 PAGLTQTGT
-1199 KNTTAEDKDSN
+1199 NTTEDD
-1210 GLTTTGVIKDAD
+1210 KDAD
-1222 NMTLDSGFYKT
+1222 GGEVDVTITDHDDFTLD
-1233 PKYSLGDYVWYD
+1233 
-1245 SNKDG
+1245 

>member
-1 MLNRENKTAITRK
+1 MLNRENKTAMTRK

-36 LVGTTLIFGLGNQ
+36 LVGTTLIFGIGSQ
-49 EAKAAESTNKE
+49 EAKAAEVTNKE
-60 LNEAT
+60 MKEDAT
-65 TSASDNQSSGKVD
+65 SVNNDQVSKKVD
-78 MQQLNQEDNT
+78 TGQLNNDGNTSKVDTEQLKDENINKVANQKEVTRVENSVASEKNNNSQPSENGKLQTSDVKKTEANNTTLDDQVTTTVNSQQLNTDN
-88 KNDNQK
+88 
-94 EMVSS
+94 
-99 QGNETTSNG
+99 TTSNATMSSAPI
-108 NKSIEKESVQSTTG
+108 NVSKDDLKINNE
-122 NKVEVSTAKSD
+122 EVRNVGEKSD
-133 EQASP
+133 
-138 KSTNEDLNTKQTIS
+138 
-152 NQEALQ
+152 
-158 PDLQEN
+158 
-164 KSVVNAQPTNEENK
+164 
-178 KVDAKT
+178 
-184 ESTTLNVKSDAIKS
+184 
-198 NAETLVDNNSN
+198 
-209 SNNENNAD
+209 NAD
-217 IILPK
+217 NANGSDVIMPK

-231 RMRMAAIQPN
+231 RMRMAAIQST

-356 INYSIYMDADTIP
+356 INYSVYMDADTIP

-377 SVTIGNQITTTT
+377 SVTIGNQTTTTT

-414 HVGNVEDPGYY
+414 HAGNAEDPGYY

-437 LKGAK
+437 LKGAN

-448 HPKYPTNI
+448 HPKYPANI

-479 GYDVNT
+479 GYDVNA

-499 TYGSNQS
+499 TYGTNQS
-506 VNLDFGDIT
+506 VNIDFGDIT

-541 LSSTGNKSVSTGN
+541 LSSTGNKTVSTGN

-638 PKGYEVTPSKQGNNE
+638 PQGYEVPPSKQGNNE
-653 ELDSNGLS
+653 ELDSNGVS

-711 TLKDENG
+711 TLKDEKG
-718 NVLKT
+718 N
-723 VTTDADGKYKFTDL
+723 
-737 DNGNYKVEFTTPE
+737 
-750 GYTPTTV
+750 
-757 TSGSDIEK
+757 
-765 DSNGLTTTGVING
+765 
-778 ADNMTLDSGFYKTPK
+778 
-793 YNLGNY
+793 
-799 VWEDTNK
+799 
-806 DGKQDSTEK
+806 
-815 GISGVTVTLKNE
+815 
-827 NGEVLQTTKTDKDGK
+827 
-842 YQFTGLEN
+842 
-850 GTYKVEFETPSG
+850 
-862 YTPTQVGSGT
+862 
-872 DEGIDSNGTSTTGV
+872 
-886 IKDKDNDTIDS
+886 
-897 GFYKPTYNLGDYVW
+897 
-911 EDTNKNGVQD
+911 
-921 KDEKGISGV
+921 
-930 TVTLKDENDKVLK
+930 VLK

-998 DADNMTLDSGFYK
+998 DA
-1011 TPKYSLGD
+1011 
-1019 YVWYDSNKDG
+1019 
-1029 KQDSTEKGI
+1029 
-1038 KDVKVTLLNE
+1038 
-1048 KGEVI
+1048 
-1053 GTTKTDENGKYR
+1053 
-1065 FDNLDSGKYKVIF
+1065 
-1078 EKSAGY
+1078 
-1084 LPTKVNGTTDGEKDS
+1084 
-1099 NGSSVTVKINGKD
+1099 
-1112 DMSLDTGFYK
+1112 
-1122 EPKYNLGD
+1122 
-1130 YVWEDT
+1130 
-1136 NKDGIQ
+1136 
-1142 DANEPGIKDVK
+1142 
-1153 VTLKDSTG
+1153 
-1161 KVIGTT
+1161 
-1167 TTDASGKYKFT
+1167 
-1178 DLDNGN
+1178 
-1184 YTVEFETPAGYTPTV
+1184 
-1199 KNTTAEDKDSN
+1199 
-1210 GLTTTGVIKDAD
+1210 
-1222 NMTLDSGFYKT
+1222 
-1233 PKYSLGDYVWYD
+1233 
-1245 SNKDG
+1245 

>member
-65 TSASDNQSSGKVD
+65 TSASDNQSSDKVD

-108 NKSIEKESVQSTTG
+108 NKLIEKESVQSTTG

-164 KSVVNAQPTNEENK
+164 KSVVNVQPTNEENK

-241 STDSKNVNDLI
+241 STDSKNVNNLI
-252 TSNTTLTVV
+252 TSTTTLTVV
-261 DADNSKTIVPAQDY
+261 DADKNNKIVPAQDY
-275 LSLKSQI
+275 LTLKSQI
-282 TVDDKVKSG
+282 KVDDKVKSG

-347 DRFNSVKMG
+347 DRFNSVQMG

-369 VDKKDVPF
+369 VSKNDVEF
-377 SVTIGNQITTTT
+377 NVTIGNTTTKTT
-389 ADITYPAYKEADN
+389 ANIQYPDYVSRDN

-414 HVGNVEDPGYY
+414 HAGNAEDPGHYI
-425 NQVVYVNPMDKD
+425 QTVYVNPSEKT
-437 LKGAK
+437 LTNAK

-448 HPKYPTNI
+448 HKDYPDNV
-456 GQINQNVTNIKI
+456 GQINKNVTKIKI
-468 YRVPEGYTLNK
+468 YQAPKDYVLNK

-485 NDLVDVT
+485 NQLIDVT
-492 DEFKNKM
+492 EQFKDKI
-499 TYGSNQS
+499 TYGTNDS
-506 VNLDFGDIT
+506 VNVDFGSINN
-515 SAYVV
+515 SYVV
-520 MVNTKFQYTNSE
+520 MVDTKFEFTTSE

-541 LSSTGNKSVSTGN
+541 LTSDGNRSVSTGN

-1078 EKSAGY
+1078 EK
-1084 LPTKVNGTTDGEKDS
+1084 
-1099 NGSSVTVKINGKD
+1099 
-1112 DMSLDTGFYK
+1112 
-1122 EPKYNLGD
+1122 
-1130 YVWEDT
+1130 
-1136 NKDGIQ
+1136 
-1142 DANEPGIKDVK
+1142 
-1153 VTLKDSTG
+1153 
-1161 KVIGTT
+1161 
-1167 TTDASGKYKFT
+1167 
-1178 DLDNGN
+1178 
-1184 YTVEFETPAGYTPTV
+1184 PAGLTQTGT
-1199 KNTTAEDKDSN
+1199 NTTEDD
-1210 GLTTTGVIKDAD
+1210 KDAD
-1222 NMTLDSGFYKT
+1222 GGEVDVTITDH
-1233 PKYSLGDYVWYD
+1233 D
-1245 SNKDG
+1245 

>member
-1 MLNRENKTAITRK
+1 MLNRENKTAMTRK

-36 LVGTTLIFGLGNQ
+36 LVGTTLIFGIGSQ
-49 EAKAAESTNKE
+49 EAKAAEVTNKE
-60 LNEAT
+60 MKEDAT
-65 TSASDNQSSGKVD
+65 SVNNDQVSKKVD
-78 MQQLNQEDNT
+78 TGQLNKDGNTSKVDTGQLNKDGNTSKVDTEQLNDENINKVANQKEVTRVENSVASEKNNNSQPSENGKLQTSDVKKTEDNNATSDDQVTTTVNSQQLNTDN
-88 KNDNQK
+88 
-94 EMVSS
+94 
-99 QGNETTSNG
+99 TTSNATMSAAPI
-108 NKSIEKESVQSTTG
+108 NVSKDDLKINSE
-122 NKVEVSTAKSD
+122 EVRNVGEKSD
-133 EQASP
+133 
-138 KSTNEDLNTKQTIS
+138 NT
-152 NQEALQ
+152 
-158 PDLQEN
+158 D
-164 KSVVNAQPTNEENK
+164 NANG
-178 KVDAKT
+178 
-184 ESTTLNVKSDAIKS
+184 SDVIM
-198 NAETLVDNNSN
+198 
-209 SNNENNAD
+209 
-217 IILPK
+217 PK

-231 RMRMAAIQPN
+231 RMRIAAVQPS
-241 STDSKNVNDLI
+241 STDSKNVNNLI
-252 TSNTTLTVV
+252 TSTTTLTVV
-261 DADNSKTIVPAQDY
+261 DADKNNKIVPAQDY
-275 LSLKSQI
+275 LALKSQI
-282 TVDDKVKSG
+282 KVDDKVKSG

-347 DRFNSVKMG
+347 DRFNSVQMG

-369 VDKKDVPF
+369 VSKNDVEF
-377 SVTIGNQITTTT
+377 NVTIGNDTTKTT
-389 ADITYPAYKEADN
+389 ANIQYPDYVVNEK

-414 HVGNVEDPGYY
+414 HVGNKENPGYY
-425 NQVVYVNPMDKD
+425 KQTIYVNPSENS
-437 LKGAK
+437 LTNAK
-442 LKVEAY
+442 LKVQAY
-448 HPKYPTNI
+448 HSSYPNNI
-456 GQINQNVTNIKI
+456 GQINKEVTDIKI
-468 YRVPEGYTLNK
+468 YQVPKGYTLNK

-485 NDLVDVT
+485 KELTDVT
-492 DEFKNKM
+492 NQYLQKI
-499 TYGSNQS
+499 TYGDNNSA
-506 VNLDFGDIT
+506 VIDFGNAD

-520 MVNTKFQYTNSE
+520 MVNTKFQYTTSE
-532 SPTLVQMAT
+532 SPTLVQMVT
-541 LSSTGNKSVSTGN
+541 LSSDNSKSASMGN

-638 PKGYEVTPSKQGNNE
+638 PQGYEVTPSKQGNNE
-653 ELDSNGLS
+653 ELDSNGVS

-793 YNLGNY
+793 YNLGN
-799 VWEDTNK
+799 
-806 DGKQDSTEK
+806 
-815 GISGVTVTLKNE
+815 
-827 NGEVLQTTKTDKDGK
+827 
-842 YQFTGLEN
+842 
-850 GTYKVEFETPSG
+850 
-862 YTPTQVGSGT
+862 
-872 DEGIDSNGTSTTGV
+872 
-886 IKDKDNDTIDS
+886 
-897 GFYKPTYNLGDYVW
+897 YVW

-1078 EKSAGY
+1078 EK
-1084 LPTKVNGTTDGEKDS
+1084 
-1099 NGSSVTVKINGKD
+1099 
-1112 DMSLDTGFYK
+1112 
-1122 EPKYNLGD
+1122 
-1130 YVWEDT
+1130 
-1136 NKDGIQ
+1136 
-1142 DANEPGIKDVK
+1142 
-1153 VTLKDSTG
+1153 
-1161 KVIGTT
+1161 
-1167 TTDASGKYKFT
+1167 
-1178 DLDNGN
+1178 
-1184 YTVEFETPAGYTPTV
+1184 PAGLIQTGT
-1199 KNTTAEDKDSN
+1199 NTTEDD
-1210 GLTTTGVIKDAD
+1210 KDAD
-1222 NMTLDSGFYKT
+1222 GGEVDVTITDHDDFTIDNGYFEEDTSDS
-1233 PKYSLGDYVWYD
+1233 D
-1245 SNKDG
+1245 S

>member
-65 TSASDNQSSGKVD
+65 TSASDNQSSDKVD

-108 NKSIEKESVQSTTG
+108 NKLIEKESVQSTTG

-164 KSVVNAQPTNEENK
+164 KSVVNVQPTNEENK

-198 NAETLVDNNSN
+198 NDETLVDNNSN

-231 RMRMAAIQPN
+231 RMRIAAVQPS
-241 STDSKNVNDLI
+241 STEAKNVNDLI

-261 DADNSKTIVPAQDY
+261 DADKNNKIVPAQDY

-347 DRFNSVKMG
+347 DRFNSVQMG

-369 VDKKDVPF
+369 VSKNDVEF
-377 SVTIGNQITTTT
+377 NVTIGNTTTKTT
-389 ADITYPAYKEADN
+389 ANIQYPDYVVNEK

-414 HVGNVEDPGYY
+414 HVGNKENPGYY
-425 NQVVYVNPMDKD
+425 KQTIYVNPSENS
-437 LKGAK
+437 LTNAK
-442 LKVEAY
+442 LKVQAY
-448 HPKYPTNI
+448 HSSYPNNI
-456 GQINQNVTNIKI
+456 GQINKDVTDIKI
-468 YRVPEGYTLNK
+468 YQVPKGYTLNK

-485 NDLVDVT
+485 KELTDVT
-492 DEFKNKM
+492 NQYLQKI
-499 TYGSNQS
+499 TYGDNNSA
-506 VNLDFGDIT
+506 VIDFGNAD

-1053 GTTKTDENGKYR
+1053 GTTKTDENGKYC

-1078 EKSAGY
+1078 EK
-1084 LPTKVNGTTDGEKDS
+1084 
-1099 NGSSVTVKINGKD
+1099 
-1112 DMSLDTGFYK
+1112 
-1122 EPKYNLGD
+1122 
-1130 YVWEDT
+1130 
-1136 NKDGIQ
+1136 
-1142 DANEPGIKDVK
+1142 
-1153 VTLKDSTG
+1153 
-1161 KVIGTT
+1161 
-1167 TTDASGKYKFT
+1167 
-1178 DLDNGN
+1178 
-1184 YTVEFETPAGYTPTV
+1184 PAGLTQTGT
-1199 KNTTAEDKDSN
+1199 NTTEDD
-1210 GLTTTGVIKDAD
+1210 KDAD
-1222 NMTLDSGFYKT
+1222 GGEVDVTITDH
-1233 PKYSLGDYVWYD
+1233 D
-1245 SNKDG
+1245 

>member
-65 TSASDNQSSGKVD
+65 TSASDNQSSDKVD

-108 NKSIEKESVQSTTG
+108 NKLIEKESVQSTTG

-138 KSTNEDLNTKQTIS
+138 KSTNEDLNTKQIIS

-164 KSVVNAQPTNEENK
+164 KSVVNVQPTNEENK

-198 NAETLVDNNSN
+198 NDETLVDNNSN

-231 RMRMAAIQPN
+231 RMRIAAVQPS
-241 STDSKNVNDLI
+241 STEAKNVNDLI

-261 DADNSKTIVPAQDY
+261 DADKNNKIVPAQDY

-347 DRFNSVKMG
+347 DRFNSVQMG

-369 VDKKDVPF
+369 VSKNDVEF
-377 SVTIGNQITTTT
+377 NVTIGNTTTKTT
-389 ADITYPAYKEADN
+389 ANIQYPDYVVNEK

-414 HVGNVEDPGYY
+414 HVGNKENPGYY
-425 NQVVYVNPMDKD
+425 KQTIYVNPSENS
-437 LKGAK
+437 LTNAK
-442 LKVEAY
+442 LKVQAY
-448 HPKYPTNI
+448 HSSYPNNI
-456 GQINQNVTNIKI
+456 GQINKDVTDIKI
-468 YRVPEGYTLNK
+468 YQVPKGYTLNK

-485 NDLVDVT
+485 KELTDVT
-492 DEFKNKM
+492 NQYLQKI
-499 TYGSNQS
+499 TYGDNNSA
-506 VNLDFGDIT
+506 VIDFGNAD

-1053 GTTKTDENGKYR
+1053 GTTKTDENGKYC

-1078 EKSAGY
+1078 EKPAG
-1084 LPTKVNGTTDGEKDS
+1084 LTQTGTNTTEDDKDADGGEVDVTITDH
-1099 NGSSVTVKINGKD
+1099 D
-1112 DMSLDTGFYK
+1112 D
-1122 EPKYNLGD
+1122 
-1130 YVWEDT
+1130 
-1136 NKDGIQ
+1136 
-1142 DANEPGIKDVK
+1142 
-1153 VTLKDSTG
+1153 
-1161 KVIGTT
+1161 
-1167 TTDASGKYKFT
+1167 FT
-1178 DLDNGN
+1178 LDNG
-1184 YTVEFETPAGYTPTV
+1184 YYEEETS
-1199 KNTTAEDKDSN
+1199 DS
-1210 GLTTTGVIKDAD
+1210 
-1222 NMTLDSGFYKT
+1222 DS
-1233 PKYSLGDYVWYD
+1233 
-1245 SNKDG
+1245 